1 MVMGKFK
8 KKIWG
13 MLKDYRKIILYI
25 LTFVILYGTLMTGL
39 VTQKYDLKVGD
50 IPKSDIKAHRE
61 IIDEV
66 ATEARK
72 KEAEEKVDKQYSLR
86 TDIQKQS
93 EDKVRGFFNSVEKI
107 ISQEKIEAEQDKEKD
122 KNQIIE
128 EKAKDIP
135 RTDFKITDSQAKILL
150 SLNESELKNLETICV
165 EALTKSYE
173 TPIEDGNPQ
182 DLSDAKKV
190 YTDYIA
196 SSDLSDLQKGIALK
210 FVNVIEPNFFYDKEK
225 TDELIKET
233 LKQVSPVMI
242 KKNQIVVNEGE
253 PVTAHQLDLLKALG
267 LLSDSTSSIY
277 IYIALGFLVA
287 IVMYLQYGYIK
298 KYYPKIY
305 SDFSK
310 IVMISILNVF
320 PVILARLF
328 GIISNYLIPLACMPM
343 LMTLLLNYK
352 ISLVTS
358 MLNVLLIAGAVGF
371 NANIIVLAVLNVV
384 LAGTLLRKM
393 QQRNDILYSSI
404 TVAVLSSI
412 LTFCI
417 GTLTTNNF
425 MEILADST
433 FAAAG
438 AVLSGILTIGLLP
451 FFESTFDIVTNA
463 KLLELSNPNSPLLKK
478 LLMEAPGTY
487 HHSILVAN
495 LAELAAEQVGGNPLL
510 ARIGAYYHDIG
521 KTKRPYFFRENQI
534 GKKNPHDRIKP
545 EVSSRIILS
554 HVKDGVDLAR
564 EYNIPKTIE
573 DFIATHHGETL
584 VKYFYL
590 TVKNNS
596 ENPDEVKEEDFK
608 YPGPKPMSKE
618 QGILMLADSCEAAV
632 RSINEPTEEKIEK
645 MVNNIIDD
653 KLATGQL
660 DNCDLTLRDISKIK
674 KCFLK
679 ALNGIHHERI
689 EYPEDNNKKESK

>member
-1 MVMGKFK
+1 MGKLKEKTFD
-8 KKIWG
+8 IF
-13 MLKDYRKIILYI
+13 KDYKKIILYI
-25 LTFVILYGTLMTGL
+25 ITFIVLYCTLMTGII
-39 VTQKYDLKVGD
+39 TRKYDLKVGD

-61 IIDEV
+61 IIDES

-86 TDIQKQS
+86 TDVQKQS
-93 EDKVRGFFNSVEKI
+93 EEKIKGFFSSVEKVL
-107 ISQEKIEAEQDKEKD
+107 AQDKPE
-122 KNQIIE
+122 E
-128 EKAKDIP
+128 EKAKLIP
-135 RTDFKITDSQAKILL
+135 RAPLKITDAQANKIASMNEQSTKKLE
-150 SLNESELKNLETICV
+150 SVCIDGLNKAY
-165 EALTKSYE
+165 EA
-173 TPIEDGNPQ
+173 PIEDGNEQ
-182 DLSDAKKV
+182 DLKEAKKE
-190 YTDYIA
+190 YTDFIS
-196 SSDLSDLQKGIALK
+196 SSDLSDSEKAIALN
-210 FVNVIEPNFFYDKEK
+210 FVNVVEPNFFYDKEK

-233 LKQVSPVMI
+233 LKQVPPVMI
-242 KKNQIVVNEGE
+242 KKNQIVVSEGE
-253 PVTAHQLDLLKALG
+253 PVTAHQLELLGTLG
-267 LLSDSTSSIY
+267 LLSDSASALY
-277 IYIALGFLVA
+277 IYIALGVLVI
-287 IVMYLQYGYIK
+287 IVMYLQYGYIH
-298 KYYPKIY
+298 KYYPAINKE
-305 SDFSK
+305 FSK

-328 GIISNYLIPLACMPM
+328 GMMSNYIIPLACMPM
-343 LMTLLLNYK
+343 LITLLLNYK
-352 ISLVTS
+352 ISLVFS
-358 MLNVLLIAGAVGF
+358 MLNVILIGGAVGF
-371 NANIIVLAVLNVV
+371 NPNIIILAILNVV
-384 LAGTLLRKM
+384 LGGTLLRKM

-412 LTFCI
+412 LTFSV

-438 AVLSGILTIGLLP
+438 AILSGILTIGVLP

-463 KLLELSNPNSPLLKK
+463 KLLELSNPNNPLLKK

-510 ARIGAYYHDIG
+510 ARIGAYYHDVG
-521 KTKRPYFFRENQI
+521 KTKRPYFFRENQF
-534 GKKNPHDRIKP
+534 GKKNPHDRLKP
-545 EVSSRIILS
+545 EISSKIIIS
-554 HVKDGVDLAR
+554 HVKEGSELAK
-564 EYNIPKTIE
+564 EYNLPKTIH
-573 DFIATHHGETL
+573 DFIVTHHGETL

-618 QGILMLADSCEAAV
+618 QGIVMLADSTEAAV

-689 EYPEDNNKKESK
+689 EYPDDNKKEKK

>member
-1 MVMGKFK
+1 MGKLKEKTFD
-8 KKIWG
+8 IF
-13 MLKDYRKIILYI
+13 KDYKKIILYI
-25 LTFVILYGTLMTGL
+25 ITFIVLYCTLMTGII
-39 VTQKYDLKVGD
+39 TRKYDLKVGD

-61 IIDEV
+61 IIDES

-86 TDIQKQS
+86 TDVQKQS
-93 EDKVRGFFNSVEKI
+93 EEKIKSFFSSVEKVL
-107 ISQEKIEAEQDKEKD
+107 AQDKSE
-122 KNQIIE
+122 E
-128 EKAKDIP
+128 EKAKLIP
-135 RTDFKITDSQAKILL
+135 RAPFKITDEQANKIA
-150 SLNESELKNLETICV
+150 SMNAQSTKNLESVCIYGLNKAY
-165 EALTKSYE
+165 EA
-173 TPIEDGNPQ
+173 PIEDGNEQ
-182 DLSDAKKV
+182 DLKDAKKE
-190 YTDYIA
+190 YTDFIS
-196 SSDLSDLQKGIALK
+196 SSDLSDSEKAIALN
-210 FVNVIEPNFFYDKEK
+210 FVNVVEPNFFYDKEK

-233 LKQVSPVMI
+233 LKQVPPVMI
-242 KKNQIVVNEGE
+242 KKNQIVVSEGE
-253 PVTAHQLDLLKALG
+253 PVTAHQLELLGTLG
-267 LLSDSTSSIY
+267 LLSDSASAIC
-277 IYIALGFLVA
+277 IYIALGVLVI
-287 IVMYLQYGYIK
+287 IVMYLQYGYIH
-298 KYYPKIY
+298 KYYTAINKE
-305 SDFSK
+305 FSK

-328 GIISNYLIPLACMPM
+328 GMMSNYIIPLACMPM
-343 LMTLLLNYK
+343 LITLLLNYK
-352 ISLVTS
+352 ISLVFS
-358 MLNVLLIAGAVGF
+358 MLNVILIGGAVGF
-371 NANIIVLAVLNVV
+371 NPNIIILAILNVV
-384 LAGTLLRKM
+384 LGGTLLRKM

-412 LTFCI
+412 LTFSV

-425 MEILADST
+425 MEILADSI
-433 FAAAG
+433 FAAVG
-438 AVLSGILTIGLLP
+438 AILSGILTIGVLP

-463 KLLELSNPNSPLLKK
+463 KLLELSNPNNPLLKK

-510 ARIGAYYHDIG
+510 ARIGAYYHDVG
-521 KTKRPYFFRENQI
+521 KTKRPYFFRENQF
-534 GKKNPHDRIKP
+534 GKKNPHDRLKP
-545 EVSSRIILS
+545 EVSSKIIIS
-554 HVKDGVDLAR
+554 HVKDGSELAK
-564 EYNIPKTIE
+564 EYNLPKTIH
-573 DFIATHHGETL
+573 DFIVTHHGETL

-618 QGILMLADSCEAAV
+618 QGIVMLADSTEAAV

-653 KLATGQL
+653 KLASGQL

-689 EYPEDNNKKESK
+689 EYPDDNKKEKK

>member
-1 MVMGKFK
+1 MGKLKEKTFD
-8 KKIWG
+8 IF
-13 MLKDYRKIILYI
+13 KDYKKIILYI
-25 LTFVILYGTLMTGL
+25 ITFIVLYCTLMTGII
-39 VTQKYDLKVGD
+39 TRKYDLKVGD

-61 IIDEV
+61 IIDES

-86 TDIQKQS
+86 TDVQKQS
-93 EDKVRGFFNSVEKI
+93 EEKIKGFFSSVEKVL
-107 ISQEKIEAEQDKEKD
+107 AQDKPE
-122 KNQIIE
+122 E
-128 EKAKDIP
+128 EKAKVIP
-135 RTDFKITDSQAKILL
+135 RAPFKITDAQANKIASMNEQSTKKLE
-150 SLNESELKNLETICV
+150 SVCIDGLNKAY
-165 EALTKSYE
+165 EA
-173 TPIEDGNPQ
+173 PIEDGNEQ
-182 DLSDAKKV
+182 DLKEAKKE
-190 YTDYIA
+190 YTDFIS
-196 SSDLSDLQKGIALK
+196 SSDLSDSEKAIVLN
-210 FVNVIEPNFFYDKEK
+210 FVNVVEPNFFYDKEK

-233 LKQVSPVMI
+233 LKQVPPVMI
-242 KKNQIVVNEGE
+242 KKNQIVVSEGE
-253 PVTAHQLDLLKALG
+253 PVTAHQLELLGTLG
-267 LLSDSTSSIY
+267 LLSDSASALY
-277 IYIALGFLVA
+277 IYIALGVLVI
-287 IVMYLQYGYIK
+287 IVMYLQYGYIN
-298 KYYPKIY
+298 KYYPDINKE
-305 SDFSK
+305 FSK

-328 GIISNYLIPLACMPM
+328 GMMSNYIIPLACMPM
-343 LMTLLLNYK
+343 LITLLLNYK
-352 ISLVTS
+352 ISLVFS
-358 MLNVLLIAGAVGF
+358 MLNVILIGGAVGF
-371 NANIIVLAVLNVV
+371 NPNIIILAILNVV
-384 LAGTLLRKM
+384 LGGTLLRKM

-412 LTFCI
+412 LTFSV

-438 AVLSGILTIGLLP
+438 AILSGILTIGVLP

-463 KLLELSNPNSPLLKK
+463 KLLELSNPNNPLLKK

-510 ARIGAYYHDIG
+510 ARIGAYYHDVG
-521 KTKRPYFFRENQI
+521 KTKRPYFFRENQF
-534 GKKNPHDRIKP
+534 GKKNPHDRLKP
-545 EVSSRIILS
+545 EVSSKIIIS
-554 HVKDGVDLAR
+554 HVKDGSELAK
-564 EYNIPKTIE
+564 EYNLPKTIH
-573 DFIATHHGETL
+573 DFIVTHHGETL

-618 QGILMLADSCEAAV
+618 QGIVMLADSTEAAV

-653 KLATGQL
+653 KLASGQL

-689 EYPEDNNKKESK
+689 EYPDDNKKEKK

>member
-1 MVMGKFK
+1 MGKLKEKTFD
-8 KKIWG
+8 IF
-13 MLKDYRKIILYI
+13 KDYKKIILYI
-25 LTFVILYGTLMTGL
+25 ITFIVLYCTLMTGII
-39 VTQKYDLKVGD
+39 TRKYDLKVGD

-61 IIDEV
+61 IIDES

-86 TDIQKQS
+86 TDVQKQS
-93 EDKVRGFFNSVEKI
+93 EEKIKGFFSSVEKVL
-107 ISQEKIEAEQDKEKD
+107 AQDKPE
-122 KNQIIE
+122 E
-128 EKAKDIP
+128 EKAKLIP
-135 RTDFKITDSQAKILL
+135 RVPFKITDAQANKIASMNEQSTKKLE
-150 SLNESELKNLETICV
+150 SVCIDGLNKAY
-165 EALTKSYE
+165 EA
-173 TPIEDGNPQ
+173 PIEDGNEQ
-182 DLSDAKKV
+182 DLKEAKKE
-190 YTDYIA
+190 YTDFIS
-196 SSDLSDLQKGIALK
+196 SSDLSDSEKAIALN
-210 FVNVIEPNFFYDKEK
+210 FVNVVEPNFFYDKEK

-233 LKQVSPVMI
+233 LKQVPPVMI
-242 KKNQIVVNEGE
+242 KKNQIVVSEGE
-253 PVTAHQLDLLKALG
+253 PVTAHQLELLGTLG
-267 LLSDSTSSIY
+267 LLSDSASALY
-277 IYIALGFLVA
+277 IYIALGVLVI
-287 IVMYLQYGYIK
+287 IVMYLQYGYIH
-298 KYYPKIY
+298 KYYPAINKE
-305 SDFSK
+305 FSK

-328 GIISNYLIPLACMPM
+328 GMMSNYIIPLACMPM
-343 LMTLLLNYK
+343 LITLLLNYK
-352 ISLVTS
+352 ISLVFS
-358 MLNVLLIAGAVGF
+358 MLNVILIGGAVGF
-371 NANIIVLAVLNVV
+371 NPNIIILAILNVV
-384 LAGTLLRKM
+384 LGGTLLRKM

-412 LTFCI
+412 LTFSV

-438 AVLSGILTIGLLP
+438 AILSGILTIGVLP

-463 KLLELSNPNSPLLKK
+463 KLLELSNPNNPLLKK

-510 ARIGAYYHDIG
+510 ARIGAYYHDVG
-521 KTKRPYFFRENQI
+521 KTKRPYFFRENQF
-534 GKKNPHDRIKP
+534 GKKNPHDRLKP
-545 EVSSRIILS
+545 EVSSKIIIS
-554 HVKDGVDLAR
+554 HVKDGSELAK
-564 EYNIPKTIE
+564 EYNLPKTIH
-573 DFIATHHGETL
+573 DFIVTHHGETL

-596 ENPDEVKEEDFK
+596 ENPEEVKEEDFK

-618 QGILMLADSCEAAV
+618 QGIVMLADSTEAAV

-653 KLATGQL
+653 KLASGQL

-689 EYPEDNNKKESK
+689 EYPDDNKKEKK

>member
-1 MVMGKFK
+1 MGKLKEKTFD
-8 KKIWG
+8 IF
-13 MLKDYRKIILYI
+13 KDYKKIILYI
-25 LTFVILYGTLMTGL
+25 ITFIVLYCTLMTGII
-39 VTQKYDLKVGD
+39 TRKYDLKVGD

-61 IIDEV
+61 IIDES

-86 TDIQKQS
+86 TDVQKQS
-93 EDKVRGFFNSVEKI
+93 EEKIKGFFSSVEKVL
-107 ISQEKIEAEQDKEKD
+107 AQDKSE
-122 KNQIIE
+122 E
-128 EKAKDIP
+128 EKAKLIP
-135 RTDFKITDSQAKILL
+135 RAPFKITDEQANKIA
-150 SLNESELKNLETICV
+150 SMNAQSTKNLESVCIDGLNKAY
-165 EALTKSYE
+165 EA
-173 TPIEDGNPQ
+173 PIEDGNEQ
-182 DLSDAKKV
+182 DLKEAKKE
-190 YTDYIA
+190 YTDFIS
-196 SSDLSDLQKGIALK
+196 SSDLSDSEKAIALN
-210 FVNVIEPNFFYDKEK
+210 FVNVVEPNFFYDKEK

-233 LKQVSPVMI
+233 LKQVPPVMI
-242 KKNQIVVNEGE
+242 KKNQIVVSEGE
-253 PVTAHQLDLLKALG
+253 PVTAHQLELLGTLG
-267 LLSDSTSSIY
+267 LLSDSASAIC
-277 IYIALGFLVA
+277 IYIALGILVI
-287 IVMYLQYGYIK
+287 IVMYLQYGYIH
-298 KYYPKIY
+298 KYYTAINKE
-305 SDFSK
+305 FSK

-328 GIISNYLIPLACMPM
+328 GMMSNYIIPLACMPM
-343 LMTLLLNYK
+343 LITLLLNYK
-352 ISLVTS
+352 ISLVFS
-358 MLNVLLIAGAVGF
+358 MLNVILIGGAVGF
-371 NANIIVLAVLNVV
+371 NPNIIILAILNVV
-384 LAGTLLRKM
+384 LGGTLLRKM

-412 LTFCI
+412 LTFSV

-438 AVLSGILTIGLLP
+438 AILSGILTIGVLP

-463 KLLELSNPNSPLLKK
+463 KLLELSNPNNPLLKK

-510 ARIGAYYHDIG
+510 ARIGAYYHDVG
-521 KTKRPYFFRENQI
+521 KTKRPYFFRENQF
-534 GKKNPHDRIKP
+534 GKKNPHDRLKP
-545 EVSSRIILS
+545 EASSKIIIS
-554 HVKDGVDLAR
+554 HVKDGSELAK
-564 EYNIPKTIE
+564 EYNLPKTIH
-573 DFIATHHGETL
+573 DFIVTHHGETL

-618 QGILMLADSCEAAV
+618 QGIVMLADSTEAAV

-653 KLATGQL
+653 KLASGQL

-689 EYPEDNNKKESK
+689 EYPDDNKKEKK

>member
-1 MVMGKFK
+1 MGKLKEKTFD
-8 KKIWG
+8 IF
-13 MLKDYRKIILYI
+13 KDYKKIILYI
-25 LTFVILYGTLMTGL
+25 ITFIVLYCTLMTGII
-39 VTQKYDLKVGD
+39 TRKYDLKVGD

-61 IIDEV
+61 IIDES

-86 TDIQKQS
+86 TDVQKQS
-93 EDKVRGFFNSVEKI
+93 EEKIKGFFSSVEKVL
-107 ISQEKIEAEQDKEKD
+107 AQDKPE
-122 KNQIIE
+122 E
-128 EKAKDIP
+128 EKAKLIP
-135 RTDFKITDSQAKILL
+135 RAPFKITDAQANKIASMNEQSTKKLE
-150 SLNESELKNLETICV
+150 SVCIDGLNKAY
-165 EALTKSYE
+165 EA
-173 TPIEDGNPQ
+173 PIEDGNEQ
-182 DLSDAKKV
+182 DLKEAKKE
-190 YTDYIA
+190 YTDFIS
-196 SSDLSDLQKGIALK
+196 SSDLSDSEKAIALN
-210 FVNVIEPNFFYDKEK
+210 FVNVVEPNFFYDKEK
-225 TDELIKET
+225 TDKLIKET
-233 LKQVSPVMI
+233 LKQVPPVMI
-242 KKNQIVVNEGE
+242 KKNQIVVSEGE
-253 PVTAHQLDLLKALG
+253 PVTAHQLELLGTLG
-267 LLSDSTSSIY
+267 LLSDSASALY
-277 IYIALGFLVA
+277 IYIALGVLVI
-287 IVMYLQYGYIK
+287 IVMYLQYGYIH
-298 KYYPKIY
+298 KYYPAINKE
-305 SDFSK
+305 FSK

-328 GIISNYLIPLACMPM
+328 GMMSNYIIPLACMPM
-343 LMTLLLNYK
+343 LITLLLNYK
-352 ISLVTS
+352 ISLVFS
-358 MLNVLLIAGAVGF
+358 MLNVILIGGAVGF
-371 NANIIVLAVLNVV
+371 NPNIIILAILNVV
-384 LAGTLLRKM
+384 LGGTLLRKM

-404 TVAVLSSI
+404 SVAVLSSI
-412 LTFCI
+412 LTFSV

-438 AVLSGILTIGLLP
+438 AILSGILTIGVLP

-463 KLLELSNPNSPLLKK
+463 KLLELSNPNNPLLKK

-510 ARIGAYYHDIG
+510 ARIGAYYHDVG
-521 KTKRPYFFRENQI
+521 KTKRPYFFRENQF
-534 GKKNPHDRIKP
+534 GKKNPHDRLKP
-545 EVSSRIILS
+545 EVSSKIIIS
-554 HVKDGVDLAR
+554 HVKDGSELAK
-564 EYNIPKTIE
+564 EYNLPKTIH
-573 DFIATHHGETL
+573 DFIVTHHGETL

-596 ENPDEVKEEDFK
+596 ENPEEVKEEDFK

-618 QGILMLADSCEAAV
+618 QGIVMLADSTEAAV

-653 KLATGQL
+653 KLASGQL

-689 EYPEDNNKKESK
+689 EYPDDNKKEKK

>member
-1 MVMGKFK
+1 MGKLKEKTFD
-8 KKIWG
+8 IF
-13 MLKDYRKIILYI
+13 KDYKKIILYI
-25 LTFVILYGTLMTGL
+25 ITFIVLYCTLMTGII
-39 VTQKYDLKVGD
+39 TRKYDLKVGD

-61 IIDEV
+61 IIDES

-86 TDIQKQS
+86 TDVQKQS
-93 EDKVRGFFNSVEKI
+93 EEKIKGFFSSVEKVL
-107 ISQEKIEAEQDKEKD
+107 AQDKPE
-122 KNQIIE
+122 E
-128 EKAKDIP
+128 EKAKLIP
-135 RTDFKITDSQAKILL
+135 RAPFKITDAQANKIASMNEQSTKKLE
-150 SLNESELKNLETICV
+150 SVCIDGLNKAY
-165 EALTKSYE
+165 EA
-173 TPIEDGNPQ
+173 PIEDGNEQ
-182 DLSDAKKV
+182 DLKEAKKE
-190 YTDYIA
+190 YTDFIS
-196 SSDLSDLQKGIALK
+196 SSDLSDSEKAIALN
-210 FVNVIEPNFFYDKEK
+210 FVNVVEPNFFYDKEK

-233 LKQVSPVMI
+233 LKQVPPVMI
-242 KKNQIVVNEGE
+242 KKNQIVVSEGE
-253 PVTAHQLDLLKALG
+253 PVTAHQLELLGTLG
-267 LLSDSTSSIY
+267 LLSDSASALY
-277 IYIALGFLVA
+277 IYIALGVLVI
-287 IVMYLQYGYIK
+287 IVMYLQYGYIH
-298 KYYPKIY
+298 KYYPAINKE
-305 SDFSK
+305 FSK

-328 GIISNYLIPLACMPM
+328 GMMSNYIIPLACMPM
-343 LMTLLLNYK
+343 LITLLLNYK
-352 ISLVTS
+352 ISLVFS
-358 MLNVLLIAGAVGF
+358 MLNVILIGGAVGF
-371 NANIIVLAVLNVV
+371 NPNIIILAILNVV
-384 LAGTLLRKM
+384 LGGTLLRKM

-412 LTFCI
+412 LTFSV

-433 FAAAG
+433 FSAAG
-438 AVLSGILTIGLLP
+438 AILSGILTIGVLP

-463 KLLELSNPNSPLLKK
+463 KLLELSNPNNPLLKK

-510 ARIGAYYHDIG
+510 ARIGAYYHDVG
-521 KTKRPYFFRENQI
+521 KTKRPYFFRENQF
-534 GKKNPHDRIKP
+534 GKKNPHDRLKP
-545 EVSSRIILS
+545 EVSSKIIIS
-554 HVKDGVDLAR
+554 HVKDGSELAK
-564 EYNIPKTIE
+564 EYNLPKTIH
-573 DFIATHHGETL
+573 DFIVTHHGETL

-596 ENPDEVKEEDFK
+596 ENSDEVKEEDFK

-618 QGILMLADSCEAAV
+618 QGIVMLADSTEAAV

-653 KLATGQL
+653 KLASGQL

-689 EYPEDNNKKESK
+689 EYPDDNKKEKK

>member
-1 MVMGKFK
+1 MGKLKEKTFD
-8 KKIWG
+8 IF
-13 MLKDYRKIILYI
+13 KDYKKIILYI
-25 LTFVILYGTLMTGL
+25 ITFIVLYCTLMTGII
-39 VTQKYDLKVGD
+39 TRKYDLKVGD

-61 IIDEV
+61 IIDES

-86 TDIQKQS
+86 TDVQKQS
-93 EDKVRGFFNSVEKI
+93 EEKIKGFFSSVEKVLV
-107 ISQEKIEAEQDKEKD
+107 QDKPE
-122 KNQIIE
+122 E
-128 EKAKDIP
+128 EKAKLIP
-135 RTDFKITDSQAKILL
+135 RAPFKITDAQANKIASMNEQSTKKLE
-150 SLNESELKNLETICV
+150 SVCIDGLNKAY
-165 EALTKSYE
+165 EA
-173 TPIEDGNPQ
+173 PIEDGNEQ
-182 DLSDAKKV
+182 DLKEAKKE
-190 YTDYIA
+190 YTDFIS
-196 SSDLSDLQKGIALK
+196 SSDLSDSEKAIALN
-210 FVNVIEPNFFYDKEK
+210 FVNVVEPNFFYDKEK

-233 LKQVSPVMI
+233 LKQVPPVMI
-242 KKNQIVVNEGE
+242 KKNQIVVSEGE
-253 PVTAHQLDLLKALG
+253 PVTAHQLELLGTLG
-267 LLSDSTSSIY
+267 LLSDSASALY
-277 IYIALGFLVA
+277 IYIALGVLVI
-287 IVMYLQYGYIK
+287 IVMYLQYGYIH
-298 KYYPKIY
+298 KYYPAINKE
-305 SDFSK
+305 FSK

-328 GIISNYLIPLACMPM
+328 GMMSNYIIPLACMPM
-343 LMTLLLNYK
+343 LITLLLNYK
-352 ISLVTS
+352 ISLVFS
-358 MLNVLLIAGAVGF
+358 MLNVILIGGAVGF
-371 NANIIVLAVLNVV
+371 NPNIIILAILNVV
-384 LAGTLLRKM
+384 LGGTLLRKM

-412 LTFCI
+412 LTFSV

-438 AVLSGILTIGLLP
+438 AILSGILTIGVLP

-463 KLLELSNPNSPLLKK
+463 KLLELSNPNNPLLKK

-510 ARIGAYYHDIG
+510 ARIGAYYHDVG
-521 KTKRPYFFRENQI
+521 KTKRPYFFRENQF
-534 GKKNPHDRIKP
+534 GKKNPHDRLKP
-545 EVSSRIILS
+545 EVSSKIIIS
-554 HVKDGVDLAR
+554 HVKDGSELAK
-564 EYNIPKTIE
+564 EYNLPKTIH
-573 DFIATHHGETL
+573 DFIVTHHGETL

-596 ENPDEVKEEDFK
+596 ENPEEVKEEDFK

-618 QGILMLADSCEAAV
+618 QGIVMLADSTEAAV

-653 KLATGQL
+653 KLASGQL

-689 EYPEDNNKKESK
+689 EYPDDNKKEKK

>member
-1 MVMGKFK
+1 MGKLKEKTFD
-8 KKIWG
+8 IF
-13 MLKDYRKIILYI
+13 KDYKKIILYI
-25 LTFVILYGTLMTGL
+25 ITFIVLYCTLMTGII
-39 VTQKYDLKVGD
+39 TRKYDLKVGD

-61 IIDEV
+61 IIDES

-86 TDIQKQS
+86 TDVQKQS
-93 EDKVRGFFNSVEKI
+93 EEKIKGFFSSVEKVL
-107 ISQEKIEAEQDKEKD
+107 AQDKSE
-122 KNQIIE
+122 E
-128 EKAKDIP
+128 EKAKLIP
-135 RTDFKITDSQAKILL
+135 RAPFKITDEQANKIA
-150 SLNESELKNLETICV
+150 SMNAQSTKNLESVCIDGLNKAY
-165 EALTKSYE
+165 EA
-173 TPIEDGNPQ
+173 PIEDGNNQ
-182 DLSDAKKV
+182 DLKDAKKE
-190 YTDYIA
+190 YTDFIS
-196 SSDLSDLQKGIALK
+196 SSDLSDSEKAIALN
-210 FVNVIEPNFFYDKEK
+210 FVNVVEPNFFYDKEK

-233 LKQVSPVMI
+233 LKQVPPVMI
-242 KKNQIVVNEGE
+242 KKNQIVVSEGE
-253 PVTAHQLDLLKALG
+253 PVTAHQLELLGTLG
-267 LLSDSTSSIY
+267 LLSDSASGIY
-277 IYIALGFLVA
+277 IYIALGILVI
-287 IVMYLQYGYIK
+287 IVMYLQYGYIH
-298 KYYPKIY
+298 KYYPNINKE
-305 SDFSK
+305 FSK

-328 GIISNYLIPLACMPM
+328 GMMSNYIIPLACMPM
-343 LMTLLLNYK
+343 LITLLLNYK
-352 ISLVTS
+352 ISLVFS
-358 MLNVLLIAGAVGF
+358 MLNVILIGGAVGF
-371 NANIIVLAVLNVV
+371 NPNIIILAILNVV
-384 LAGTLLRKM
+384 LGGTLLRKM

-412 LTFCI
+412 LTFSV

-438 AVLSGILTIGLLP
+438 AILSGILTIGVLP

-463 KLLELSNPNSPLLKK
+463 KLLELSNPNNPLLKK

-510 ARIGAYYHDIG
+510 ARIGAYYHDVG
-521 KTKRPYFFRENQI
+521 KTKRPYFFRENQF
-534 GKKNPHDRIKP
+534 GKKNPHDRLKP
-545 EVSSRIILS
+545 EASSKIIIS
-554 HVKDGVDLAR
+554 HVKDGSELAK
-564 EYNIPKTIE
+564 EYNLPKTIH
-573 DFIATHHGETL
+573 DFIVTHHGETL

-618 QGILMLADSCEAAV
+618 QGIVMLADSTEAAV

-653 KLATGQL
+653 KLASGQL

-689 EYPEDNNKKESK
+689 EYPDDNKKEKK

>member
-1 MVMGKFK
+1 MGKLKEKTFD
-8 KKIWG
+8 IF
-13 MLKDYRKIILYI
+13 KDYKKIILYI
-25 LTFVILYGTLMTGL
+25 ITFIVLYCTLMTGII
-39 VTQKYDLKVGD
+39 TRKYDLKVGD

-61 IIDEV
+61 IIDES

-86 TDIQKQS
+86 TDVQKQS
-93 EDKVRGFFNSVEKI
+93 EEKIKGFFSSVEKVL
-107 ISQEKIEAEQDKEKD
+107 AQDKPE
-122 KNQIIE
+122 E
-128 EKAKDIP
+128 EKAKLIP
-135 RTDFKITDSQAKILL
+135 RAPFKITDAQANKIASMNEQSTKKLE
-150 SLNESELKNLETICV
+150 SVCIDGLNKAY
-165 EALTKSYE
+165 EA
-173 TPIEDGNPQ
+173 PIEDGNEQ
-182 DLSDAKKV
+182 DLKEAKKE
-190 YTDYIA
+190 YTDFIS
-196 SSDLSDLQKGIALK
+196 SSDLSDSEKAIALN
-210 FVNVIEPNFFYDKEK
+210 FVNVVEPNFFYDKEK

-233 LKQVSPVMI
+233 LKQVPPVMI
-242 KKNQIVVNEGE
+242 KKNQIVVSEGE
-253 PVTAHQLDLLKALG
+253 PVTAHQLELLGTLG
-267 LLSDSTSSIY
+267 LLSDSASALY
-277 IYIALGFLVA
+277 IYIALGVLVI
-287 IVMYLQYGYIK
+287 IVMYLQYGYIH
-298 KYYPKIY
+298 KYYPAINKE
-305 SDFSK
+305 FSK

-328 GIISNYLIPLACMPM
+328 GMMSNYIIPLACMPM
-343 LMTLLLNYK
+343 LITLLLNYK
-352 ISLVTS
+352 ISLVFS
-358 MLNVLLIAGAVGF
+358 MLNVILIGGAVGF
-371 NANIIVLAVLNVV
+371 NPNIIILAILNVV
-384 LAGTLLRKM
+384 LGGTLLRKM

-412 LTFCI
+412 LTFSV

-438 AVLSGILTIGLLP
+438 AILSGILTIGVLP

-463 KLLELSNPNSPLLKK
+463 KLLELSNPNNPLLKK
-478 LLMEAPGTY
+478 LLMETPGTY

-510 ARIGAYYHDIG
+510 ARIGAYYHDVG
-521 KTKRPYFFRENQI
+521 KTKRPYFFRENQF
-534 GKKNPHDRIKP
+534 GKKNPHDRLKP
-545 EVSSRIILS
+545 EVSSKIIIS
-554 HVKDGVDLAR
+554 HVKDGSELAK
-564 EYNIPKTIE
+564 EYNLPKTIH
-573 DFIATHHGETL
+573 DFIVTHHGETL

-618 QGILMLADSCEAAV
+618 QGIVMLADSTEAAV

-653 KLATGQL
+653 KLASGQL

-689 EYPEDNNKKESK
+689 EYPDDNKKEKK

>member
-1 MVMGKFK
+1 MGKLKEKTFNVF
-8 KKIWG
+8 
-13 MLKDYRKIILYI
+13 KDYKKIILYI
-25 LTFVILYGTLMTGL
+25 ITFIVLYCTLMTGII
-39 VTQKYDLKVGD
+39 TRKYDLKVGD

-61 IIDEV
+61 IIDES

-86 TDIQKQS
+86 TDVQKQS
-93 EDKVRGFFNSVEKI
+93 EEKIKGFFSSVEKVL
-107 ISQEKIEAEQDKEKD
+107 AQDKPE
-122 KNQIIE
+122 E
-128 EKAKDIP
+128 EKAKLIP
-135 RTDFKITDSQAKILL
+135 RVPFKITDAQANKIASMNEQDIKKLE
-150 SLNESELKNLETICV
+150 SLCI
-165 EALTKSYE
+165 EALNKAYE
-173 TPIEDGNPQ
+173 APIEDGNNQ
-182 DLSDAKKV
+182 DLKDAKKE
-190 YTDYIA
+190 YTDFIS
-196 SSDLSDLQKGIALK
+196 SSDLSDSEKAIALN
-210 FVNVIEPNFFYDKEK
+210 FVNVVEPNFFYDKEK

-233 LKQVSPVMI
+233 LKQVPPVMI
-242 KKNQIVVNEGE
+242 KKNQIVVSEGE
-253 PVTAHQLDLLKALG
+253 PVTAHQLELLGTLG
-267 LLSDSTSSIY
+267 LLSDSASGIY
-277 IYIALGFLVA
+277 IYIALGILVI
-287 IVMYLQYGYIK
+287 IVMYLQYGYIH
-298 KYYPKIY
+298 KYYPNINKE
-305 SDFSK
+305 FSK

-328 GIISNYLIPLACMPM
+328 GMMSNYIIPLACMPM
-343 LMTLLLNYK
+343 LITLLLNYK
-352 ISLVTS
+352 ISLVFS
-358 MLNVLLIAGAVGF
+358 MLNVILIGGAVGF
-371 NANIIVLAVLNVV
+371 NPNIIILAILNVV
-384 LAGTLLRKM
+384 LGGTLLRKM

-412 LTFCI
+412 LTFSV

-438 AVLSGILTIGLLP
+438 AVLSGILTIGVLP

-463 KLLELSNPNSPLLKK
+463 KLLELSNPNNPLLKK

-510 ARIGAYYHDIG
+510 ARIGAYYHDVG
-521 KTKRPYFFRENQI
+521 KTKRPYFFRENQF
-534 GKKNPHDRIKP
+534 GKKNPHDRLKP
-545 EVSSRIILS
+545 EVSIKIIIS
-554 HVKDGVDLAR
+554 HVKDGSELAK
-564 EYNIPKTIE
+564 EYNLPKTIH
-573 DFIATHHGETL
+573 DFIVTHHGETL

-618 QGILMLADSCEAAV
+618 QGIVMLADSTEAAV

-689 EYPEDNNKKESK
+689 EYPDDNKKEKK

>member
-1 MVMGKFK
+1 MGKLK
-8 KKIWG
+8 EKIFDIF
-13 MLKDYRKIILYI
+13 KDYKKIILYI
-25 LTFVILYGTLMTGL
+25 ITFIVLYCTLMTGII
-39 VTQKYDLKVGD
+39 TRKYDLKVGD

-61 IIDEV
+61 IIDES

-86 TDIQKQS
+86 TDVQKQS
-93 EDKVRGFFNSVEKI
+93 EEKIKGFFSSVEKVL
-107 ISQEKIEAEQDKEKD
+107 AQDKSE
-122 KNQIIE
+122 E
-128 EKAKDIP
+128 EKAKLIP
-135 RTDFKITDSQAKILL
+135 RAPFKITDEQANKIA
-150 SLNESELKNLETICV
+150 SMNAQSTKNLESVCIDGLNKAY
-165 EALTKSYE
+165 EA
-173 TPIEDGNPQ
+173 PIEDGNEQ
-182 DLSDAKKV
+182 DLKDAKKE
-190 YTDYIA
+190 YTDFIS
-196 SSDLSDLQKGIALK
+196 SSDLSDSEKAIALN
-210 FVNVIEPNFFYDKEK
+210 FVNVVEPNFFYDKEK

-233 LKQVSPVMI
+233 LKQVPPVMI
-242 KKNQIVVNEGE
+242 KKNQIVVSEGE
-253 PVTAHQLDLLKALG
+253 PVTAHQLELLGTLG
-267 LLSDSTSSIY
+267 LLSDSASGIC
-277 IYIALGFLVA
+277 IYIALGVLVI
-287 IVMYLQYGYIK
+287 IVMYLQYGYIH
-298 KYYPKIY
+298 KYYTAINKE
-305 SDFSK
+305 FSK

-328 GIISNYLIPLACMPM
+328 GMMSNYIIPLACMPM
-343 LMTLLLNYK
+343 LITLLLNYK
-352 ISLVTS
+352 ISLVFS
-358 MLNVLLIAGAVGF
+358 MLNVILIGGAVGF
-371 NANIIVLAVLNVV
+371 NPNIIILAILNVV
-384 LAGTLLRKM
+384 LGGTLLRKM

-412 LTFCI
+412 LTFSV

-438 AVLSGILTIGLLP
+438 AILSGILTIGVLP

-463 KLLELSNPNSPLLKK
+463 KLLELSNPNNPLLKK

-510 ARIGAYYHDIG
+510 ARIGAYYHDVG
-521 KTKRPYFFRENQI
+521 KTKRPYFFRENQF
-534 GKKNPHDRIKP
+534 GKKNPHDRLKP
-545 EVSSRIILS
+545 EVSSKIIIS
-554 HVKDGVDLAR
+554 HVKDGSELAK
-564 EYNIPKTIE
+564 EYNLPKTIH
-573 DFIATHHGETL
+573 DFIVTHHGETL

-618 QGILMLADSCEAAV
+618 QGIVMLADSTEAAV

-653 KLATGQL
+653 KLASGQL

-689 EYPEDNNKKESK
+689 EYPDDNKKEKK

>member
-1 MVMGKFK
+1 MGKLKEKTFD
-8 KKIWG
+8 IF
-13 MLKDYRKIILYI
+13 KDYKKIILYI
-25 LTFVILYGTLMTGL
+25 ITFIVLYCTLMTGII
-39 VTQKYDLKVGD
+39 TRKYDLKVGD

-61 IIDEV
+61 IIDES

-86 TDIQKQS
+86 TDVQKQS
-93 EDKVRGFFNSVEKI
+93 EEKIKGFFSSVEKVL
-107 ISQEKIEAEQDKEKD
+107 AQDKPE
-122 KNQIIE
+122 E
-128 EKAKDIP
+128 EKAKLIP
-135 RTDFKITDSQAKILL
+135 RVPFKITDAQANKIASMNEQSTKKLE
-150 SLNESELKNLETICV
+150 SVCIDGLNKAY
-165 EALTKSYE
+165 EA
-173 TPIEDGNPQ
+173 PIEDGNEQ
-182 DLSDAKKV
+182 DLKEAKKE
-190 YTDYIA
+190 YTDFIS
-196 SSDLSDLQKGIALK
+196 SSDLSDSEKAIALN
-210 FVNVIEPNFFYDKEK
+210 FVNVVEPNFFYDKEK

-233 LKQVSPVMI
+233 LKQVPPVMI
-242 KKNQIVVNEGE
+242 KKNQIVVSEGE
-253 PVTAHQLDLLKALG
+253 PVTAHQLELLGTLG
-267 LLSDSTSSIY
+267 LLSDSASALY
-277 IYIALGFLVA
+277 IYIALGVLVI
-287 IVMYLQYGYIK
+287 IVMYLQYGYIH
-298 KYYPKIY
+298 KYYPAINKE
-305 SDFSK
+305 FSK

-328 GIISNYLIPLACMPM
+328 GMMSNYIIPLACMPM
-343 LMTLLLNYK
+343 LITLLLNYK
-352 ISLVTS
+352 ISLVFS
-358 MLNVLLIAGAVGF
+358 MLNVILIGGAVGF
-371 NANIIVLAVLNVV
+371 NPNIIILAILNVV
-384 LAGTLLRKM
+384 LGGTLLRKM

-412 LTFCI
+412 LTFSV

-438 AVLSGILTIGLLP
+438 AILSGILTIGVLP

-463 KLLELSNPNSPLLKK
+463 KLLELSNPNNPLLKK

-510 ARIGAYYHDIG
+510 ARIGAYYHDVG
-521 KTKRPYFFRENQI
+521 KTKRPYFFRENQF
-534 GKKNPHDRIKP
+534 GKKNPHDRLKP
-545 EVSSRIILS
+545 EVSSKIIIS
-554 HVKDGVDLAR
+554 HVKDGSELAK
-564 EYNIPKTIE
+564 EYNLPKTIH
-573 DFIATHHGETL
+573 DFIVTHHGETL

-618 QGILMLADSCEAAV
+618 QGIVMLADSTEAAV

-689 EYPEDNNKKESK
+689 EYPDDNKKEKK

>member
-1 MVMGKFK
+1 MGKLK
-8 KKIWG
+8 EKIFDIF
-13 MLKDYRKIILYI
+13 KDYKKIILYI
-25 LTFVILYGTLMTGL
+25 ITFIVLYCTLMTGII
-39 VTQKYDLKVGD
+39 TRKYDLKVGD

-61 IIDEV
+61 IIDES

-86 TDIQKQS
+86 TDVQKQS
-93 EDKVRGFFNSVEKI
+93 EEKIKGFFSSVEKVL
-107 ISQEKIEAEQDKEKD
+107 AQDKSE
-122 KNQIIE
+122 E
-128 EKAKDIP
+128 EKAKLIP
-135 RTDFKITDSQAKILL
+135 RAPFKITDEQANKIA
-150 SLNESELKNLETICV
+150 SMNAQSTKNLESVCIDGLNKAY
-165 EALTKSYE
+165 EA
-173 TPIEDGNPQ
+173 PIEDGNEQ
-182 DLSDAKKV
+182 DLKDAKKE
-190 YTDYIA
+190 YTDFIS
-196 SSDLSDLQKGIALK
+196 SSDLSDSDKAIALN
-210 FVNVIEPNFFYDKEK
+210 FVNVVEPNFFYDKEK

-233 LKQVSPVMI
+233 LKQVPPVMI
-242 KKNQIVVNEGE
+242 KKNQIVVSEGE
-253 PVTAHQLDLLKALG
+253 PVTAHQLELLGTLG
-267 LLSDSTSSIY
+267 LLSDSASAIC
-277 IYIALGFLVA
+277 IYIALGVLVI
-287 IVMYLQYGYIK
+287 IVMYLQYGYIH
-298 KYYPKIY
+298 KYYTAINKE
-305 SDFSK
+305 FSK

-328 GIISNYLIPLACMPM
+328 GMMSNYIIPLACMPM
-343 LMTLLLNYK
+343 LITLLLNYK
-352 ISLVTS
+352 ISLVFS
-358 MLNVLLIAGAVGF
+358 MLNVILIGGAVGF
-371 NANIIVLAVLNVV
+371 NPNIIILAILNVV
-384 LAGTLLRKM
+384 LGGTLLRKM

-412 LTFCI
+412 LTFSV

-438 AVLSGILTIGLLP
+438 AILSGILTIGVLP

-463 KLLELSNPNSPLLKK
+463 KLLELSNPNNPLLKK

-510 ARIGAYYHDIG
+510 ARIGAYYHDVG
-521 KTKRPYFFRENQI
+521 KTKRPYFFRENQF
-534 GKKNPHDRIKP
+534 GKKNPHDRLKP
-545 EVSSRIILS
+545 EVSSKIIIS
-554 HVKDGVDLAR
+554 HVKDGSELAK
-564 EYNIPKTIE
+564 EYNLPKTIH
-573 DFIATHHGETL
+573 DFIVTHHGETL

-618 QGILMLADSCEAAV
+618 QGIVMLADSTEAAV

-653 KLATGQL
+653 KLASGQL

-689 EYPEDNNKKESK
+689 EYPDDNKKEKK

>member
-1 MVMGKFK
+1 MGKLKEKTFD
-8 KKIWG
+8 IF
-13 MLKDYRKIILYI
+13 KDYKKIILYI
-25 LTFVILYGTLMTGL
+25 ITFIVLYCTLMTGII
-39 VTQKYDLKVGD
+39 TRKYDLKVGD

-61 IIDEV
+61 IIDES

-86 TDIQKQS
+86 TDVQKQS
-93 EDKVRGFFNSVEKI
+93 EEKIKGFFSSVEKVL
-107 ISQEKIEAEQDKEKD
+107 AQDKPE
-122 KNQIIE
+122 E
-128 EKAKDIP
+128 EKAKLIP
-135 RTDFKITDSQAKILL
+135 RVPFKITDAQANKIASMNEQDIKKLE
-150 SLNESELKNLETICV
+150 SLCIDALNKAY
-165 EALTKSYE
+165 EA
-173 TPIEDGNPQ
+173 PIEDGNNQ
-182 DLSDAKKV
+182 DLKDAKKE
-190 YTDYIA
+190 YTDFIS
-196 SSDLSDLQKGIALK
+196 SSDLSDSEKAIALN
-210 FVNVIEPNFFYDKEK
+210 FVNVVEPNFFYDKEK

-233 LKQVSPVMI
+233 LKQVPPVMI
-242 KKNQIVVNEGE
+242 KKNQIVVSEGE
-253 PVTAHQLDLLKALG
+253 PVTAHQLELLGTLG
-267 LLSDSTSSIY
+267 LLSDSASGIY
-277 IYIALGFLVA
+277 IYIALGILVI
-287 IVMYLQYGYIK
+287 IVMYLQYGYIH
-298 KYYPKIY
+298 KYYPNINKE
-305 SDFSK
+305 FSK

-328 GIISNYLIPLACMPM
+328 GMMSNYIIPLACMPM
-343 LMTLLLNYK
+343 LITLLLNYK
-352 ISLVTS
+352 ISLVFS
-358 MLNVLLIAGAVGF
+358 MLNVILIGGAVGF
-371 NANIIVLAVLNVV
+371 NPNIIILAILNVV
-384 LAGTLLRKM
+384 LGGTLLRKM

-412 LTFCI
+412 LTFSV

-433 FAAAG
+433 FAATG
-438 AVLSGILTIGLLP
+438 AILSGILTIGVLP

-463 KLLELSNPNSPLLKK
+463 KLLELSNPNNPLLKK

-510 ARIGAYYHDIG
+510 ARIGAYYHDVG
-521 KTKRPYFFRENQI
+521 KTKRPYFFRENQF
-534 GKKNPHDRIKP
+534 GKKNPHDRLKP
-545 EVSSRIILS
+545 EVSSKIIIS
-554 HVKDGVDLAR
+554 HVKDGSELAK
-564 EYNIPKTIE
+564 EYNLPKTIH
-573 DFIATHHGETL
+573 DFIVTHHGETL

-618 QGILMLADSCEAAV
+618 QGIVMLADSTEAAV

-653 KLATGQL
+653 KLASGQL

-689 EYPEDNNKKESK
+689 EYPDDNKKEKK

>member
-1 MVMGKFK
+1 MGKLKEKTFD
-8 KKIWG
+8 IF
-13 MLKDYRKIILYI
+13 KDYKKIILYI
-25 LTFVILYGTLMTGL
+25 ITFIVLYCTLMTGII
-39 VTQKYDLKVGD
+39 TRKYDLKVGD

-61 IIDEV
+61 IIDES

-86 TDIQKQS
+86 TDVQKQS
-93 EDKVRGFFNSVEKI
+93 EEKIKGFFSSVEKVL
-107 ISQEKIEAEQDKEKD
+107 AQDKPE
-122 KNQIIE
+122 E
-128 EKAKDIP
+128 EKAKLIP
-135 RTDFKITDSQAKILL
+135 RAPFKITDAQANKIASMNEQSTKKLE
-150 SLNESELKNLETICV
+150 SVCIDGLNKAY
-165 EALTKSYE
+165 EA
-173 TPIEDGNPQ
+173 PIEDGNEQ
-182 DLSDAKKV
+182 DLKEAKKE
-190 YTDYIA
+190 YTDFIS
-196 SSDLSDLQKGIALK
+196 SSDLSDSEKAIALN
-210 FVNVIEPNFFYDKEK
+210 FVNVVEPNFFYDKEK

-233 LKQVSPVMI
+233 LKQVPPVMI
-242 KKNQIVVNEGE
+242 KKNQIVVSEGE
-253 PVTAHQLDLLKALG
+253 PVTAHQLELLGTLG
-267 LLSDSTSSIY
+267 LLSDSASALY
-277 IYIALGFLVA
+277 IYIALGVLVI
-287 IVMYLQYGYIK
+287 IVMYLQYGYIH
-298 KYYPKIY
+298 KYYTAINKE
-305 SDFSK
+305 FSK

-328 GIISNYLIPLACMPM
+328 GMMSNYIIPLACMPM
-343 LMTLLLNYK
+343 LITLLLNYK
-352 ISLVTS
+352 ISLVFS
-358 MLNVLLIAGAVGF
+358 MLNVILIGGAVGF
-371 NANIIVLAVLNVV
+371 NPNIIILAILNVV
-384 LAGTLLRKM
+384 LGGTLLRKM

-412 LTFCI
+412 LTFSV

-438 AVLSGILTIGLLP
+438 AILSGILTIGVLP

-463 KLLELSNPNSPLLKK
+463 KLLELSNPNNPLLKK

-510 ARIGAYYHDIG
+510 ARIGAYYHDVG
-521 KTKRPYFFRENQI
+521 KTKRPYFFRENQF
-534 GKKNPHDRIKP
+534 GKKNPHDRLKP
-545 EVSSRIILS
+545 EVSSKIIIS
-554 HVKDGVDLAR
+554 HVKDGSELAK
-564 EYNIPKTIE
+564 EYNLPKTIH
-573 DFIATHHGETL
+573 DFIVTHHGETL

-618 QGILMLADSCEAAV
+618 QGIVMLADSTEAAV

-689 EYPEDNNKKESK
+689 EYPDDNKKEKK

>member
-1 MVMGKFK
+1 MGKLKEKTFD
-8 KKIWG
+8 IF
-13 MLKDYRKIILYI
+13 KDYKKIILYI
-25 LTFVILYGTLMTGL
+25 ITFIVLYCTLMTGII
-39 VTQKYDLKVGD
+39 TRKYDLKVGD

-61 IIDEV
+61 IIDES

-86 TDIQKQS
+86 TDVQKQS
-93 EDKVRGFFNSVEKI
+93 EEKIKGFFSSVEKVL
-107 ISQEKIEAEQDKEKD
+107 AQDKSE
-122 KNQIIE
+122 E
-128 EKAKDIP
+128 EKAKLIP
-135 RTDFKITDSQAKILL
+135 RAPFKITDEQANKIA
-150 SLNESELKNLETICV
+150 SMNAQSTKNLESVCIDGLNKAY
-165 EALTKSYE
+165 EA
-173 TPIEDGNPQ
+173 PIEEGNEQ
-182 DLSDAKKV
+182 DLKDAKKE
-190 YTDYIA
+190 YTDFIS
-196 SSDLSDLQKGIALK
+196 SSDLSDSEKAIALN
-210 FVNVIEPNFFYDKEK
+210 FVNVVEPNFFYDKEK

-233 LKQVSPVMI
+233 LKQVPPVMI
-242 KKNQIVVNEGE
+242 KKNQIVVSEGE
-253 PVTAHQLDLLKALG
+253 PVTAHQLELLGTLG
-267 LLSDSTSSIY
+267 LLSDSASAIC
-277 IYIALGFLVA
+277 IYIALGVLVI
-287 IVMYLQYGYIK
+287 IVMYLQYGYIH
-298 KYYPKIY
+298 KYYTAINKE
-305 SDFSK
+305 FSK

-328 GIISNYLIPLACMPM
+328 GMMSNYIIPLACMPM
-343 LMTLLLNYK
+343 LITLLLNYK
-352 ISLVTS
+352 ISLVFS
-358 MLNVLLIAGAVGF
+358 MLNVILIGGAVGF
-371 NANIIVLAVLNVV
+371 NPNIIILAILNVV
-384 LAGTLLRKM
+384 LGGTLLRKM

-412 LTFCI
+412 LTFSV

-438 AVLSGILTIGLLP
+438 AILSGILTIGVLP

-463 KLLELSNPNSPLLKK
+463 KLLELSNPNNPLLKK

-495 LAELAAEQVGGNPLL
+495 LAELAAEKVGGNPLL
-510 ARIGAYYHDIG
+510 ARIGAYYHDVG
-521 KTKRPYFFRENQI
+521 KTKRPYFFRENQF
-534 GKKNPHDRIKP
+534 GKKNPHDRLKP
-545 EVSSRIILS
+545 EVSSKIIIS
-554 HVKDGVDLAR
+554 HVKDGSELAK
-564 EYNIPKTIE
+564 EYNLPKTIH
-573 DFIATHHGETL
+573 DFIVTHHGETL

-596 ENPDEVKEEDFK
+596 ENPEEVKEEDFK

-618 QGILMLADSCEAAV
+618 QGIVMLADSTEAAV

-653 KLATGQL
+653 KLASGQL

-689 EYPEDNNKKESK
+689 EYPDDNKKEKK

>member
-1 MVMGKFK
+1 MGKLK
-8 KKIWG
+8 EKIFSIF
-13 MLKDYRKIILYI
+13 KDYKKIILYI
-25 LTFVILYGTLMTGL
+25 ITFIVLYCTLMTGII
-39 VTQKYDLKVGD
+39 TRKYDLKVGD

-61 IIDEV
+61 IIDES

-86 TDIQKQS
+86 TDVQKQS
-93 EDKVRGFFNSVEKI
+93 EEKIKDYFATVEKVL
-107 ISQEKIEAEQDKEKD
+107 AQDKPE
-122 KNQIIE
+122 E
-128 EKAKDIP
+128 EKTKLIP
-135 RTDFKITDSQAKILL
+135 RVPFKITDVQANKIA
-150 SLNESELKNLETICV
+150 SMNEQSIKKLESVCI
-165 EALTKSYE
+165 EALNKAYE
-173 TPIEDGNPQ
+173 APIEDGNDQ
-182 DLSDAKKV
+182 DLKDAKKE
-190 YTDYIA
+190 YTDFI
-196 SSDLSDLQKGIALK
+196 SSSGLSDSEKDIALN
-210 FVNVIEPNFFYDKEK
+210 FVSVVEPNFFYDKEK
-225 TDELIKET
+225 TNELIKET
-233 LKQVSPVMI
+233 LKQVPPVMI
-242 KKNQIVVNEGE
+242 KKNQIVVSEGE
-253 PVTAHQLDLLKALG
+253 PVTAHQLELLGTLG
-267 LLSDSTSSIY
+267 LLSDSASGIY
-277 IYIALGFLVA
+277 IYIALGVLVM
-287 IVMYLQYGYIK
+287 IVMYLQYGYIH
-298 KYYPKIY
+298 KYYPNINKE
-305 SDFSK
+305 FSK

-328 GIISNYLIPLACMPM
+328 CVMSNYIIPLACMPM
-343 LMTLLLNYK
+343 LITLLLNYK
-352 ISLVTS
+352 ISLVFS
-358 MLNVLLIAGAVGF
+358 MLNVILIGGAVGF
-371 NANIIVLAVLNVV
+371 NPNIIVLAILNVV
-384 LAGTLLRKM
+384 LGGTLLRKM

-412 LTFCI
+412 LTFSV

-438 AVLSGILTIGLLP
+438 AVLSGILTIGVLP

-463 KLLELSNPNSPLLKK
+463 KLLELSNPNNPLLKK

-510 ARIGAYYHDIG
+510 ARIGAYYHDVG
-521 KTKRPYFFRENQI
+521 KTKRPYFFRENQF
-534 GKKNPHDRIKP
+534 GKKNPHDRLKP
-545 EVSSRIILS
+545 EVSSKIIIS
-554 HVKDGVDLAR
+554 HVKDGSELAK
-564 EYNIPKTIE
+564 EYNLPKTIH
-573 DFIATHHGETL
+573 DFIVTHHGDTL

-618 QGILMLADSCEAAV
+618 QGIVMLADSTEAAV

-689 EYPEDNNKKESK
+689 EYPDDNKKEKKIK

>member
-1 MVMGKFK
+1 MGKLKEKTFD
-8 KKIWG
+8 IF
-13 MLKDYRKIILYI
+13 KDYKKIILYI
-25 LTFVILYGTLMTGL
+25 ITFIVLYCTLMTGII
-39 VTQKYDLKVGD
+39 TRKYDLKVGD

-61 IIDEV
+61 IIDES

-86 TDIQKQS
+86 TDVQKQS
-93 EDKVRGFFNSVEKI
+93 EEKIKGFFSSVEKVL
-107 ISQEKIEAEQDKEKD
+107 AQDKPE
-122 KNQIIE
+122 E
-128 EKAKDIP
+128 EKAKLIP
-135 RTDFKITDSQAKILL
+135 RAPFKITDAQANKIASMNEQSTKKLE
-150 SLNESELKNLETICV
+150 SVCIDGLNKAY
-165 EALTKSYE
+165 EA
-173 TPIEDGNPQ
+173 PIEDGNEQ
-182 DLSDAKKV
+182 DLKEAKKE
-190 YTDYIA
+190 YTDFIS
-196 SSDLSDLQKGIALK
+196 SSDLSDSEKAIALN
-210 FVNVIEPNFFYDKEK
+210 FVNVVEPNFFYDKEK

-233 LKQVSPVMI
+233 LKQVPPVMI
-242 KKNQIVVNEGE
+242 KKNQIVVSEGE
-253 PVTAHQLDLLKALG
+253 PVTAHQLELLGTLG
-267 LLSDSTSSIY
+267 LLSDSASALY
-277 IYIALGFLVA
+277 IYIALGVLVI
-287 IVMYLQYGYIK
+287 IVMYLQYGYIH
-298 KYYPKIY
+298 KYYPAINKE
-305 SDFSK
+305 FSK

-320 PVILARLF
+320 PVILSRLF
-328 GIISNYLIPLACMPM
+328 GMMSNYIIPLACMPM
-343 LMTLLLNYK
+343 LITLLLNYK
-352 ISLVTS
+352 ISLVFS
-358 MLNVLLIAGAVGF
+358 MLNVILIGGAVGF
-371 NANIIVLAVLNVV
+371 NPNIIILAILNVV
-384 LAGTLLRKM
+384 LGGTLLRKM

-412 LTFCI
+412 LTFSV

-438 AVLSGILTIGLLP
+438 AILSGILTIGVLP

-463 KLLELSNPNSPLLKK
+463 KLLELSNPNNPLLKK

-510 ARIGAYYHDIG
+510 ARIGAYYHDVG
-521 KTKRPYFFRENQI
+521 KTKRPYFFRENQF
-534 GKKNPHDRIKP
+534 GKKNPHDRLKP
-545 EVSSRIILS
+545 EVSSKIIIS
-554 HVKDGVDLAR
+554 HVKDGSELAK
-564 EYNIPKTIE
+564 EYNLPKTIH
-573 DFIATHHGETL
+573 DFIVTHHGETL

-596 ENPDEVKEEDFK
+596 ENPEEVKEEDFK

-618 QGILMLADSCEAAV
+618 QGIVMLADSTEAAV

-653 KLATGQL
+653 KLASGQL

-689 EYPEDNNKKESK
+689 EYPDDNKKEKK

>member
-1 MVMGKFK
+1 MGKLK
-8 KKIWG
+8 EKIFDIF
-13 MLKDYRKIILYI
+13 KDYKKIILYI
-25 LTFVILYGTLMTGL
+25 ITFIVLYCTLMTGII
-39 VTQKYDLKVGD
+39 TRKYDLKVGD

-61 IIDEV
+61 IIDES

-86 TDIQKQS
+86 TDVQKQS
-93 EDKVRGFFNSVEKI
+93 EEKIKGFFSSVEKVL
-107 ISQEKIEAEQDKEKD
+107 AQDKSE
-122 KNQIIE
+122 E
-128 EKAKDIP
+128 EKAKLIP
-135 RTDFKITDSQAKILL
+135 RAPFKITDEQANKIA
-150 SLNESELKNLETICV
+150 SMNAQSTKNLESVCIDGLNKAY
-165 EALTKSYE
+165 EA
-173 TPIEDGNPQ
+173 PIEDGNEQ
-182 DLSDAKKV
+182 DLKDAKKE
-190 YTDYIA
+190 YTDFIS
-196 SSDLSDLQKGIALK
+196 SSDLSDSEKAIALN
-210 FVNVIEPNFFYDKEK
+210 FVNVVEPNFFYDKEK

-233 LKQVSPVMI
+233 LKQVPPVMI
-242 KKNQIVVNEGE
+242 KKNQIVVSEGE
-253 PVTAHQLDLLKALG
+253 PVTAHQLELLGTLG
-267 LLSDSTSSIY
+267 LLSDSASAIC
-277 IYIALGFLVA
+277 IYIALGVLVI
-287 IVMYLQYGYIK
+287 IVMYLQYGYIH
-298 KYYPKIY
+298 KYYTAINKE
-305 SDFSK
+305 FSK

-328 GIISNYLIPLACMPM
+328 GMMSNYIIPLACMPM
-343 LMTLLLNYK
+343 LITLLLNYK
-352 ISLVTS
+352 ISLVFS
-358 MLNVLLIAGAVGF
+358 MLNVILIGGAVGF
-371 NANIIVLAVLNVV
+371 NPNIIILAILNVV
-384 LAGTLLRKM
+384 LGGTLLRKI

-412 LTFCI
+412 LTFSV

-438 AVLSGILTIGLLP
+438 AILSGILTIGVLP

-463 KLLELSNPNSPLLKK
+463 KLLELSNPNNPLLKK

-510 ARIGAYYHDIG
+510 ARIGAYYHDVG
-521 KTKRPYFFRENQI
+521 KTKRPYFFRENQF
-534 GKKNPHDRIKP
+534 GKKNPHDRLKP
-545 EVSSRIILS
+545 EVSSKIIIS
-554 HVKDGVDLAR
+554 HVKDGSELAK
-564 EYNIPKTIE
+564 EYNLPKTIH
-573 DFIATHHGETL
+573 DFIVTHHGETL

-618 QGILMLADSCEAAV
+618 QGIVMLADSTEAAV

-653 KLATGQL
+653 KLASGQL

-689 EYPEDNNKKESK
+689 EYPDDNKKEKK

>member
-1 MVMGKFK
+1 MGKLKEKTFNVF
-8 KKIWG
+8 
-13 MLKDYRKIILYI
+13 KDYKKIILYI
-25 LTFVILYGTLMTGL
+25 ITFIVLYCTLMTGII
-39 VTQKYDLKVGD
+39 TRKYDLKVGD

-61 IIDEV
+61 IIDES

-86 TDIQKQS
+86 TDVQKQS
-93 EDKVRGFFNSVEKI
+93 EEKIKGFFSSVEKVL
-107 ISQEKIEAEQDKEKD
+107 AQDKPE
-122 KNQIIE
+122 E
-128 EKAKDIP
+128 EKAKLIP
-135 RTDFKITDSQAKILL
+135 RVPFKITDAQVNKIASMNEQDIKKLE
-150 SLNESELKNLETICV
+150 SLCIDALNKAY
-165 EALTKSYE
+165 EA
-173 TPIEDGNPQ
+173 PIEDGNNQ
-182 DLSDAKKV
+182 DLKDAKKE
-190 YTDYIA
+190 YTDFIS
-196 SSDLSDLQKGIALK
+196 SSDLSDSEKAIALN
-210 FVNVIEPNFFYDKEK
+210 FVNVVEPNFFYDKEK

-233 LKQVSPVMI
+233 LKQVPPVMI
-242 KKNQIVVNEGE
+242 KKNQIVVSEGE
-253 PVTAHQLDLLKALG
+253 PVTAHQLELLGTLG
-267 LLSDSTSSIY
+267 LLSDSASGIY
-277 IYIALGFLVA
+277 IYIALGILVI
-287 IVMYLQYGYIK
+287 IVMYLQYGYIH
-298 KYYPKIY
+298 KYYPNINKE
-305 SDFSK
+305 FSK

-328 GIISNYLIPLACMPM
+328 GMMSNYIIPLACMPM
-343 LMTLLLNYK
+343 LITLLLNYK
-352 ISLVTS
+352 ISLVFS
-358 MLNVLLIAGAVGF
+358 MLNVILIGGAVGF
-371 NANIIVLAVLNVV
+371 NPNIIILAILNVV
-384 LAGTLLRKM
+384 LGGTLLRKM

-412 LTFCI
+412 LTFSV

-438 AVLSGILTIGLLP
+438 AVLSGILTIGVLP

-463 KLLELSNPNSPLLKK
+463 KLLELSNPNNPLLKK

-510 ARIGAYYHDIG
+510 ARIGAYYHDVG
-521 KTKRPYFFRENQI
+521 KTKRPYFFRENQF
-534 GKKNPHDRIKP
+534 GKKNPHDRLKP
-545 EVSSRIILS
+545 EVSSKIIIS
-554 HVKDGVDLAR
+554 HVKDGSELAK
-564 EYNIPKTIE
+564 EYNLPKTIH
-573 DFIATHHGETL
+573 DFIVTHHGETL

-618 QGILMLADSCEAAV
+618 QGIVMLADSTEAAV

-689 EYPEDNNKKESK
+689 EYPDDNKKEKK

>member
-1 MVMGKFK
+1 MGKLKEKTFD
-8 KKIWG
+8 IF
-13 MLKDYRKIILYI
+13 KDYKKIILYI
-25 LTFVILYGTLMTGL
+25 ITFIVLYCTLMTGII
-39 VTQKYDLKVGD
+39 TRKYDLKVGD

-61 IIDEV
+61 IIDES

-86 TDIQKQS
+86 TDVQKQS
-93 EDKVRGFFNSVEKI
+93 EEKIKGFFSSVEKVL
-107 ISQEKIEAEQDKEKD
+107 AQDKSE
-122 KNQIIE
+122 E
-128 EKAKDIP
+128 EKAKLIP
-135 RTDFKITDSQAKILL
+135 RAPFKITDEQANKIA
-150 SLNESELKNLETICV
+150 SMNAQSTKNLESVCIDGLNKAY
-165 EALTKSYE
+165 EA
-173 TPIEDGNPQ
+173 PIEDGNEQ
-182 DLSDAKKV
+182 DLKDAKKE
-190 YTDYIA
+190 YTDFIS
-196 SSDLSDLQKGIALK
+196 SSDLSDSEKAIALN
-210 FVNVIEPNFFYDKEK
+210 FVNVVEPNFFYDKEK

-233 LKQVSPVMI
+233 LKQVPPVMI
-242 KKNQIVVNEGE
+242 KKNQIVVSEGE
-253 PVTAHQLDLLKALG
+253 PVTAHQLELLGTLG
-267 LLSDSTSSIY
+267 LLSDSASGIY
-277 IYIALGFLVA
+277 IYIALGILVI
-287 IVMYLQYGYIK
+287 IVMYLQYGYIH
-298 KYYPKIY
+298 KYYPNINKE
-305 SDFSK
+305 FSK

-328 GIISNYLIPLACMPM
+328 GMMSNYIIPLACMPM
-343 LMTLLLNYK
+343 LITLLLNYK
-352 ISLVTS
+352 ISLVFS
-358 MLNVLLIAGAVGF
+358 MLNVILIGGAVGF
-371 NANIIVLAVLNVV
+371 NPNIIILAILNVV
-384 LAGTLLRKM
+384 LGGTLLRKM

-412 LTFCI
+412 LTFSV

-438 AVLSGILTIGLLP
+438 AILSGILTIGVLP

-463 KLLELSNPNSPLLKK
+463 KLLELSNPNNPLLKK

-510 ARIGAYYHDIG
+510 ARIGAYYHDVG
-521 KTKRPYFFRENQI
+521 KTKRPYFFRENQF
-534 GKKNPHDRIKP
+534 GKKNPHDRLKP
-545 EVSSRIILS
+545 EASSKIIIS
-554 HVKDGVDLAR
+554 HVKDGSELAK
-564 EYNIPKTIE
+564 EYNLPKTIH
-573 DFIATHHGETL
+573 DFIVTHHGETL

-618 QGILMLADSCEAAV
+618 QGIVMLADSTEAAV

-689 EYPEDNNKKESK
+689 EYPDDNKKEKK

>member
-1 MVMGKFK
+1 MGKLKEKTFD
-8 KKIWG
+8 IF
-13 MLKDYRKIILYI
+13 KDYKKIILYI
-25 LTFVILYGTLMTGL
+25 ITFIVLYCTLMTGII
-39 VTQKYDLKVGD
+39 TRKYDLKVGD

-61 IIDEV
+61 IIDES

-86 TDIQKQS
+86 TDVQKQS
-93 EDKVRGFFNSVEKI
+93 EEKIKGFFSSVEKVL
-107 ISQEKIEAEQDKEKD
+107 AQDKPE
-122 KNQIIE
+122 E
-128 EKAKDIP
+128 EKAKLIP
-135 RTDFKITDSQAKILL
+135 RAPFKITDAQANKIASMNEQSTKKLE
-150 SLNESELKNLETICV
+150 SVCIDGLNKAY
-165 EALTKSYE
+165 EA
-173 TPIEDGNPQ
+173 PIEDGNEQ
-182 DLSDAKKV
+182 DLKEAKKE
-190 YTDYIA
+190 YTDFIS
-196 SSDLSDLQKGIALK
+196 SSDLSDSEKAIALN
-210 FVNVIEPNFFYDKEK
+210 FVNVVEPNFFYDKEK

-233 LKQVSPVMI
+233 LKQVPPVMI
-242 KKNQIVVNEGE
+242 KKNQIVVSEGE
-253 PVTAHQLDLLKALG
+253 PVTAHQLELLGTLG
-267 LLSDSTSSIY
+267 LLSDSASALY
-277 IYIALGFLVA
+277 IYIALGVLVI
-287 IVMYLQYGYIK
+287 IVMYLQYGYIH
-298 KYYPKIY
+298 KYYPNINKE
-305 SDFSK
+305 FSK

-328 GIISNYLIPLACMPM
+328 GMMSNYIIPLACMPM
-343 LMTLLLNYK
+343 LITLLLNYK
-352 ISLVTS
+352 ISLVFS
-358 MLNVLLIAGAVGF
+358 MLNVILIGGAVGF
-371 NANIIVLAVLNVV
+371 NPNIIILAILNVV
-384 LAGTLLRKM
+384 LGGTLLRKM

-412 LTFCI
+412 LTFSV

-438 AVLSGILTIGLLP
+438 AILSGILTIGVLP

-463 KLLELSNPNSPLLKK
+463 KLLELSNPNNPLLKK

-510 ARIGAYYHDIG
+510 ARIGAYYHDVG
-521 KTKRPYFFRENQI
+521 KTKRPYFFRENQF
-534 GKKNPHDRIKP
+534 GKKNPHDRLKP
-545 EVSSRIILS
+545 EVSSKIIIS
-554 HVKDGVDLAR
+554 HVKEGSELAK
-564 EYNIPKTIE
+564 EYNLPKTIH
-573 DFIATHHGETL
+573 DFIVTHHGETL

-596 ENPDEVKEEDFK
+596 ENPEEVKEEDFK

-618 QGILMLADSCEAAV
+618 QGIVMLADSTEAAV

-653 KLATGQL
+653 KLASGQL

-689 EYPEDNNKKESK
+689 EYPDDNKKEKK

>member
-1 MVMGKFK
+1 MGKLKEKTFD
-8 KKIWG
+8 IF
-13 MLKDYRKIILYI
+13 KDYKKIILYI
-25 LTFVILYGTLMTGL
+25 ITFIVLYCTLMTGII
-39 VTQKYDLKVGD
+39 TRKYDLKVGD

-61 IIDEV
+61 IIDES

-86 TDIQKQS
+86 TDVQKQS
-93 EDKVRGFFNSVEKI
+93 EEKIKGFFSSVEKVL
-107 ISQEKIEAEQDKEKD
+107 AQDKPE
-122 KNQIIE
+122 E
-128 EKAKDIP
+128 EKAKLIP
-135 RTDFKITDSQAKILL
+135 RAPFKITDAQANKIASMNEQSTKKLE
-150 SLNESELKNLETICV
+150 SVCIDGLNKAY
-165 EALTKSYE
+165 EA
-173 TPIEDGNPQ
+173 PIEDGNEQ
-182 DLSDAKKV
+182 DLKEAKKE
-190 YTDYIA
+190 YTDFIS
-196 SSDLSDLQKGIALK
+196 SSDLSDSEKAIALN
-210 FVNVIEPNFFYDKEK
+210 FVNVVEPNFFYDKEK

-233 LKQVSPVMI
+233 LKQVPPVMI
-242 KKNQIVVNEGE
+242 KKNQIVVSEGE
-253 PVTAHQLDLLKALG
+253 PVTAHQLELLGTLG
-267 LLSDSTSSIY
+267 LLSDSASGIY
-277 IYIALGFLVA
+277 IYIALGVLVI
-287 IVMYLQYGYIK
+287 IVMYLQYGYIH
-298 KYYPKIY
+298 KYYPAINKE
-305 SDFSK
+305 FSK

-328 GIISNYLIPLACMPM
+328 GMMSNYIIPLACMPM
-343 LMTLLLNYK
+343 LITLLLNYK
-352 ISLVTS
+352 ISLVFS
-358 MLNVLLIAGAVGF
+358 MLNVILIGGAVGF
-371 NANIIVLAVLNVV
+371 NPNIIILAILNVV
-384 LAGTLLRKM
+384 LGGTLLRKM

-412 LTFCI
+412 LTFSV

-438 AVLSGILTIGLLP
+438 AILSGILTIGVLP

-463 KLLELSNPNSPLLKK
+463 KLSNPNNPLLKK

-510 ARIGAYYHDIG
+510 ARIGAYYHDVG
-521 KTKRPYFFRENQI
+521 KTKRPYFFRENQF
-534 GKKNPHDRIKP
+534 GKKNPHDRLKP
-545 EVSSRIILS
+545 EVSSKIIIS
-554 HVKDGVDLAR
+554 HVKDGSELAK
-564 EYNIPKTIE
+564 EYNLPKTIH
-573 DFIATHHGETL
+573 DFIVTHHGETL

-618 QGILMLADSCEAAV
+618 QGIVMLADSTEAAV

-653 KLATGQL
+653 KLASGQL

-689 EYPEDNNKKESK
+689 EYPDDNKKEKK

>member
-1 MVMGKFK
+1 MGKLKEKTFD
-8 KKIWG
+8 IF
-13 MLKDYRKIILYI
+13 KDYKKIILYI
-25 LTFVILYGTLMTGL
+25 ITFIVLYCTLMTGII
-39 VTQKYDLKVGD
+39 TRKYDLKVGD

-61 IIDEV
+61 IIDES

-86 TDIQKQS
+86 TDVQKQS
-93 EDKVRGFFNSVEKI
+93 EEKIKGFFSSVEKVL
-107 ISQEKIEAEQDKEKD
+107 AQDKPE
-122 KNQIIE
+122 E
-128 EKAKDIP
+128 EKAKLIP
-135 RTDFKITDSQAKILL
+135 RAPFKITDAQANKIASMNEQSTKKLE
-150 SLNESELKNLETICV
+150 SVCIDGLNKAY
-165 EALTKSYE
+165 EA
-173 TPIEDGNPQ
+173 PIEDGNEQ
-182 DLSDAKKV
+182 DLKEAKKE
-190 YTDYIA
+190 YTDFIS
-196 SSDLSDLQKGIALK
+196 SSDLSDSEKAIALN
-210 FVNVIEPNFFYDKEK
+210 FVNVVEPNFFYDKEK

-233 LKQVSPVMI
+233 LKQVPPVMI
-242 KKNQIVVNEGE
+242 KKNQIVVSEGE
-253 PVTAHQLDLLKALG
+253 PVTAHQLELLGTLG
-267 LLSDSTSSIY
+267 LLSDSASALY
-277 IYIALGFLVA
+277 IYIALGVLVI
-287 IVMYLQYGYIK
+287 IVMYLQYGYIH
-298 KYYPKIY
+298 KYYPNINKE
-305 SDFSK
+305 FSK

-328 GIISNYLIPLACMPM
+328 GMMSNYIIPLACMPM
-343 LMTLLLNYK
+343 LITLLLNYK
-352 ISLVTS
+352 ISLVFS
-358 MLNVLLIAGAVGF
+358 MLNVILIGGAVGF
-371 NANIIVLAVLNVV
+371 NPNIIILAILNVV
-384 LAGTLLRKM
+384 LGGTLLRKM

-412 LTFCI
+412 LTFSV

-438 AVLSGILTIGLLP
+438 AILSGILTIGVLP

-463 KLLELSNPNSPLLKK
+463 KLLELSNPNNPLLKK

-510 ARIGAYYHDIG
+510 ARIGAYYHDVG
-521 KTKRPYFFRENQI
+521 KTKRPYFFRENQF
-534 GKKNPHDRIKP
+534 GKKNPHDRLKP
-545 EVSSRIILS
+545 EVSSKIIIS
-554 HVKDGVDLAR
+554 HVKDGSELAK
-564 EYNIPKTIE
+564 EYNLPKTIH
-573 DFIATHHGETL
+573 DFIVTHHGETL

-618 QGILMLADSCEAAV
+618 QGIVMLADSTEAAV

-653 KLATGQL
+653 KLASGQL

-689 EYPEDNNKKESK
+689 EYPDDNKKEKK

>member
-1 MVMGKFK
+1 MGKLKEKTFNVF
-8 KKIWG
+8 
-13 MLKDYRKIILYI
+13 KDYKKIILYI
-25 LTFVILYGTLMTGL
+25 ITFIVLYCTLMTGII
-39 VTQKYDLKVGD
+39 TRKYDLKVGD

-61 IIDEV
+61 IIDES

-86 TDIQKQS
+86 TDVQKQS
-93 EDKVRGFFNSVEKI
+93 EEKIKGFFSSVEKVL
-107 ISQEKIEAEQDKEKD
+107 AQDKPE
-122 KNQIIE
+122 E
-128 EKAKDIP
+128 EKAKLIP
-135 RTDFKITDSQAKILL
+135 RVPFKITDAQANKIASMNEQDIKKLE
-150 SLNESELKNLETICV
+150 SLCIDALNKAY
-165 EALTKSYE
+165 EA
-173 TPIEDGNPQ
+173 PIEDGNNQ
-182 DLSDAKKV
+182 DLKDAKKE
-190 YTDYIA
+190 YTDFIS
-196 SSDLSDLQKGIALK
+196 SSDLSDSEKAIALN
-210 FVNVIEPNFFYDKEK
+210 FVNVVEPNFFYDKEK

-233 LKQVSPVMI
+233 LKQVPPVMI
-242 KKNQIVVNEGE
+242 KKNQIVVSEGE
-253 PVTAHQLDLLKALG
+253 PVTAHQLELLGTLG
-267 LLSDSTSSIY
+267 LLSDSASALY
-277 IYIALGFLVA
+277 IYIALGILVI
-287 IVMYLQYGYIK
+287 IVMYLQYGYIH
-298 KYYPKIY
+298 KYYPNINKE
-305 SDFSK
+305 FSK

-328 GIISNYLIPLACMPM
+328 GMMSNYIIPLACMPM
-343 LMTLLLNYK
+343 LITLLLNYK
-352 ISLVTS
+352 ISLVFS
-358 MLNVLLIAGAVGF
+358 MLNVILIGGAVGF
-371 NANIIVLAVLNVV
+371 NPNIIILAILNVV
-384 LAGTLLRKM
+384 LGGTLLRKM

-412 LTFCI
+412 LTFSV

-438 AVLSGILTIGLLP
+438 AVLSGILTIGVLP

-463 KLLELSNPNSPLLKK
+463 KLLELSNPNNPLLKK

-510 ARIGAYYHDIG
+510 ARIGAYYHDVG
-521 KTKRPYFFRENQI
+521 KTKRPYFFRENQF
-534 GKKNPHDRIKP
+534 GKKNPHDRLKP
-545 EVSSRIILS
+545 EVSSKIIIS
-554 HVKDGVDLAR
+554 HVKDGSELAK
-564 EYNIPKTIE
+564 EYNLPKTIH
-573 DFIATHHGETL
+573 DFIVTHHGDTL

-618 QGILMLADSCEAAV
+618 QGIVMLADSTEAAV

-653 KLATGQL
+653 KLASGQL

-689 EYPEDNNKKESK
+689 EYPDDNKKEKK

>member
-1 MVMGKFK
+1 MGKLKEKTFD
-8 KKIWG
+8 IF
-13 MLKDYRKIILYI
+13 KDYKKIILYI
-25 LTFVILYGTLMTGL
+25 ITFIVLYCTLMTGII
-39 VTQKYDLKVGD
+39 TRKYDLKVGD

-61 IIDEV
+61 IIDES

-86 TDIQKQS
+86 TDVQKQS
-93 EDKVRGFFNSVEKI
+93 EEKIKGFFSSVEKVL
-107 ISQEKIEAEQDKEKD
+107 AQDKPE
-122 KNQIIE
+122 E
-128 EKAKDIP
+128 EKAKLIP
-135 RTDFKITDSQAKILL
+135 RAPFKITDAQANKIASMNEQSTKKLE
-150 SLNESELKNLETICV
+150 SVCIDGLNKAY
-165 EALTKSYE
+165 EA
-173 TPIEDGNPQ
+173 PIEDGNEQ
-182 DLSDAKKV
+182 DLKEAKKE
-190 YTDYIA
+190 YTDFIS
-196 SSDLSDLQKGIALK
+196 SSDLSDSEKAIALN
-210 FVNVIEPNFFYDKEK
+210 FVNVVEPNFFYDKEK

-233 LKQVSPVMI
+233 LKQVPPVMI
-242 KKNQIVVNEGE
+242 KKNQIVVSEGE
-253 PVTAHQLDLLKALG
+253 PVTAHQLELLGTLG
-267 LLSDSTSSIY
+267 LLSDSASALY
-277 IYIALGFLVA
+277 IYIALGVLVI
-287 IVMYLQYGYIK
+287 IVMYLQYGYIH
-298 KYYPKIY
+298 KYYPAINKE
-305 SDFSK
+305 FSK

-328 GIISNYLIPLACMPM
+328 GMMSNYIIPLACMPM
-343 LMTLLLNYK
+343 LITLLLNYK
-352 ISLVTS
+352 ISLVFS
-358 MLNVLLIAGAVGF
+358 MLNVILIGGAVGF
-371 NANIIVLAVLNVV
+371 NPNIIILAILNVV
-384 LAGTLLRKM
+384 LGGTLLRKM

-412 LTFCI
+412 LTFSV

-438 AVLSGILTIGLLP
+438 AILSGILTIGVLP

-463 KLLELSNPNSPLLKK
+463 KLLELSNPNNPLLKK

-510 ARIGAYYHDIG
+510 ARIGAYYHDVG
-521 KTKRPYFFRENQI
+521 KTKRPYFFRENQF
-534 GKKNPHDRIKP
+534 GKKNPHDRLKP
-545 EVSSRIILS
+545 EVSSKIIIS
-554 HVKDGVDLAR
+554 HVKDGSELAK
-564 EYNIPKTIE
+564 EYNLPKTIH
-573 DFIATHHGETL
+573 DFIVTHHGETL

-608 YPGPKPMSKE
+608 YPGTKPMSKE
-618 QGILMLADSCEAAV
+618 QGIVMLADSTEAAV

-645 MVNNIIDD
+645 MVNNIIED

-689 EYPEDNNKKESK
+689 EYPDDNKKEKK

>member
-1 MVMGKFK
+1 MGKLKEKTFNVF
-8 KKIWG
+8 
-13 MLKDYRKIILYI
+13 KDYRKIILYI
-25 LTFVILYGTLMTGL
+25 ITFIVLYCTLMTGII
-39 VTQKYDLKVGD
+39 TRKYDLKVGD

-61 IIDEV
+61 IIDES

-86 TDIQKQS
+86 TDVQKQS
-93 EDKVRGFFNSVEKI
+93 EEKIKDYFSSVEKVL
-107 ISQEKIEAEQDKEKD
+107 AQDKTE
-122 KNQIIE
+122 E
-128 EKAKDIP
+128 EKAKLIP
-135 RTDFKITDSQAKILL
+135 RTPFKITDIQANKIASMNDQGIKKLENVCIDA
-150 SLNESELKNLETICV
+150 LNKAY
-165 EALTKSYE
+165 EA
-173 TPIEDGNPQ
+173 PIEDGNEQ
-182 DLSDAKKV
+182 DLKEAKKE
-190 YTDYIA
+190 YTDFIS
-196 SSDLSDLQKGIALK
+196 SSDLNDLEKTIALN

-233 LKQVSPVMI
+233 LKQVPPVMI
-242 KKNQIVVNEGE
+242 KKNQIVVSEGE
-253 PVTAHQLDLLKALG
+253 PVTAHQLELLGTLG
-267 LLSDSTSSIY
+267 LLSDSASALY
-277 IYIALGFLVA
+277 IYIALGVLVI
-287 IVMYLQYGYIK
+287 IVMYLQYGYIH
-298 KYYPKIY
+298 KYYPAINKE
-305 SDFSK
+305 FSK
-310 IVMISILNVF
+310 IFMISILNVF

-328 GIISNYLIPLACMPM
+328 GMMSNYIIPLACMPM
-343 LMTLLLNYK
+343 LITLLLNYK
-352 ISLVTS
+352 ISLVFS
-358 MLNVLLIAGAVGF
+358 MLNVILIGGAVGF
-371 NANIIVLAVLNVV
+371 NPNIIILAILNVV
-384 LAGTLLRKM
+384 LGGTLLRKM

-412 LTFCI
+412 LTFSV

-438 AVLSGILTIGLLP
+438 AILSGILTIGVLP

-463 KLLELSNPNSPLLKK
+463 KLLELSNPNNPLLKK

-510 ARIGAYYHDIG
+510 ARIGAYYHDVG
-521 KTKRPYFFRENQI
+521 KTKRPYFFRENQF
-534 GKKNPHDRIKP
+534 GKKNPHDRLKP
-545 EVSSRIILS
+545 EISSKIIIS
-554 HVKDGVDLAR
+554 HVKEGSELAK
-564 EYNIPKTIE
+564 EYNLPKTIH
-573 DFIATHHGETL
+573 DFIVTHHGETL

-618 QGILMLADSCEAAV
+618 QGIVMLADSTEAAV

-689 EYPEDNNKKESK
+689 EYPDDNKKEKK

>member
-1 MVMGKFK
+1 MGKLKEKTFD
-8 KKIWG
+8 IF
-13 MLKDYRKIILYI
+13 KDYKKIILYI
-25 LTFVILYGTLMTGL
+25 ITFIVLYCTLMTGII
-39 VTQKYDLKVGD
+39 TRKYDLKVGD

-61 IIDEV
+61 IIDES

-86 TDIQKQS
+86 TDVQKQS
-93 EDKVRGFFNSVEKI
+93 EEKIKGFFSSVEKVL
-107 ISQEKIEAEQDKEKD
+107 AQDKPE
-122 KNQIIE
+122 E
-128 EKAKDIP
+128 EKAKLIP
-135 RTDFKITDSQAKILL
+135 RAPFKITDAQANKISSMNEQSTKKLE
-150 SLNESELKNLETICV
+150 SVCIDGLNKAY
-165 EALTKSYE
+165 EA
-173 TPIEDGNPQ
+173 PIEDGNEQ
-182 DLSDAKKV
+182 DLKEAKKE
-190 YTDYIA
+190 YTDFIS
-196 SSDLSDLQKGIALK
+196 SSDLSDSEKDIALN
-210 FVNVIEPNFFYDKEK
+210 FVNVVEPNFFYDKEK

-233 LKQVSPVMI
+233 LKQVPPVMI
-242 KKNQIVVNEGE
+242 KKNQIVVSEGE
-253 PVTAHQLDLLKALG
+253 PVTAHQLELLGTLG
-267 LLSDSTSSIY
+267 LLSDSASALY
-277 IYIALGFLVA
+277 IYIALGVLVI
-287 IVMYLQYGYIK
+287 IVMYLQYGYIH
-298 KYYPKIY
+298 KYYPAINKE
-305 SDFSK
+305 FSK

-328 GIISNYLIPLACMPM
+328 GMMSNYIIPLACMPM
-343 LMTLLLNYK
+343 LITLLLNYK
-352 ISLVTS
+352 ISLVFS
-358 MLNVLLIAGAVGF
+358 MLNVILIGGAVGF
-371 NANIIVLAVLNVV
+371 NPNIIILAILNVV
-384 LAGTLLRKM
+384 LGGTLLRKM

-412 LTFCI
+412 LTFSV

-438 AVLSGILTIGLLP
+438 AILSGILTIGVLP

-463 KLLELSNPNSPLLKK
+463 KLLELSNPNNPLLKK

-510 ARIGAYYHDIG
+510 ARIGAYYHDVG
-521 KTKRPYFFRENQI
+521 KTKRPYFFRENQF
-534 GKKNPHDRIKP
+534 GKKNPHDRLKP
-545 EVSSRIILS
+545 EVSSKIIIS
-554 HVKDGVDLAR
+554 HVKDGSELAK
-564 EYNIPKTIE
+564 EYNLPKTIH
-573 DFIATHHGETL
+573 DFIVTHHGETL

-618 QGILMLADSCEAAV
+618 QGIVMLADSTEAAV

-653 KLATGQL
+653 KLASGQL
-660 DNCDLTLRDISKIK
+660 DNCALTLRDISKIK

-689 EYPEDNNKKESK
+689 EYPDDNKKEKK

>member
-1 MVMGKFK
+1 MGKLKEKTFNVF
-8 KKIWG
+8 
-13 MLKDYRKIILYI
+13 KDYKKIILYI
-25 LTFVILYGTLMTGL
+25 ITFIVLYCTLMTGII
-39 VTQKYDLKVGD
+39 TRKYDLKVGD

-61 IIDEV
+61 IIDES

-86 TDIQKQS
+86 TDVQKQS
-93 EDKVRGFFNSVEKI
+93 EEKIKGFFSSVEKVL
-107 ISQEKIEAEQDKEKD
+107 AQDKPE
-122 KNQIIE
+122 E
-128 EKAKDIP
+128 EKAKLIP
-135 RTDFKITDSQAKILL
+135 RAPFKITDAQANKIASMNEQSTKKLE
-150 SLNESELKNLETICV
+150 SVCIDGLNKAY
-165 EALTKSYE
+165 EA
-173 TPIEDGNPQ
+173 PIEDGNNQ
-182 DLSDAKKV
+182 DLKDAKKE
-190 YTDYIA
+190 YTDFIS
-196 SSDLSDLQKGIALK
+196 SSDLSDSEKAIALN
-210 FVNVIEPNFFYDKEK
+210 FVNVVEPNFFYDKEK

-233 LKQVSPVMI
+233 LKQVPPVMI
-242 KKNQIVVNEGE
+242 KKNQIVVSEGE
-253 PVTAHQLDLLKALG
+253 PVTAHQLELLGTLG
-267 LLSDSTSSIY
+267 LLSDSASGIY
-277 IYIALGFLVA
+277 IYIALGILVI
-287 IVMYLQYGYIK
+287 IVMYLQYGYIH
-298 KYYPKIY
+298 KYYPNINKE
-305 SDFSK
+305 FSK

-328 GIISNYLIPLACMPM
+328 GMMSNYIIPLACMPM
-343 LMTLLLNYK
+343 LITLLLNYK
-352 ISLVTS
+352 ISLVFS
-358 MLNVLLIAGAVGF
+358 MLNVILIGGAVGF
-371 NANIIVLAVLNVV
+371 NPNIIILAILNVV
-384 LAGTLLRKM
+384 LGGTLLRKM

-412 LTFCI
+412 LTFSV

-438 AVLSGILTIGLLP
+438 AVLSGILTIGVLP

-463 KLLELSNPNSPLLKK
+463 KLLELSNPNNPLLKK

-510 ARIGAYYHDIG
+510 ARIGAYYHDVG
-521 KTKRPYFFRENQI
+521 KTKRPYFFRENQF
-534 GKKNPHDRIKP
+534 GKKNPHDRLKP
-545 EVSSRIILS
+545 EVSSKIIIS
-554 HVKDGVDLAR
+554 HVKDGSELAK
-564 EYNIPKTIE
+564 EYNLPKTIH
-573 DFIATHHGETL
+573 DFIVTHHGETL

-618 QGILMLADSCEAAV
+618 QGIVMLADSTEAAV

-653 KLATGQL
+653 KLASGQL

-689 EYPEDNNKKESK
+689 EYPDDNKKEKK

>member
-1 MVMGKFK
+1 MGKLK
-8 KKIWG
+8 EKIFDIF
-13 MLKDYRKIILYI
+13 KDYKKIILYI
-25 LTFVILYGTLMTGL
+25 ITFIVLYCTLMTSII
-39 VTQKYDLKVGD
+39 TRKYDLKVGD
-50 IPKSDIKAHRE
+50 IPKSDIKAYRE
-61 IIDEV
+61 IIDES

-86 TDIQKQS
+86 TDVQKQS
-93 EDKVRGFFNSVEKI
+93 EEKIKGFFSSVEKVL
-107 ISQEKIEAEQDKEKD
+107 AQDKSE
-122 KNQIIE
+122 E
-128 EKAKDIP
+128 EKAKLIP
-135 RTDFKITDSQAKILL
+135 RAPFKITDEQANKIA
-150 SLNESELKNLETICV
+150 SMNAQSTKNLESVCIDGLNKAY
-165 EALTKSYE
+165 EA
-173 TPIEDGNPQ
+173 PIEDGNEQ
-182 DLSDAKKV
+182 DLKDAKKE
-190 YTDYIA
+190 YTDFIS
-196 SSDLSDLQKGIALK
+196 SSDLSDSEKAIALN
-210 FVNVIEPNFFYDKEK
+210 FVNVVEPNFFYDKEK

-233 LKQVSPVMI
+233 LKQVPPVMI
-242 KKNQIVVNEGE
+242 KKNQIVVSEGE
-253 PVTAHQLDLLKALG
+253 PVTAHQLELLGTLG
-267 LLSDSTSSIY
+267 LLSDSASAIC
-277 IYIALGFLVA
+277 IYIALGVLVI
-287 IVMYLQYGYIK
+287 IVMYLQYGYIH
-298 KYYPKIY
+298 KYYTAINKE
-305 SDFSK
+305 FSK

-328 GIISNYLIPLACMPM
+328 GMMSNYIIPLACMPM
-343 LMTLLLNYK
+343 LITLLLNYK
-352 ISLVTS
+352 ISLVFS
-358 MLNVLLIAGAVGF
+358 MLNVILIGGAVGF
-371 NANIIVLAVLNVV
+371 NPNIIILAILNVV
-384 LAGTLLRKM
+384 LGGTLLRKM

-412 LTFCI
+412 LTFSV

-438 AVLSGILTIGLLP
+438 AILSGILTIGVLP

-463 KLLELSNPNSPLLKK
+463 KLLELSNPNNPLLKK

-510 ARIGAYYHDIG
+510 ARIGAYYHDVG
-521 KTKRPYFFRENQI
+521 KTKRPYFFRENQF
-534 GKKNPHDRIKP
+534 GKKNPHDRLKP
-545 EVSSRIILS
+545 EVSSKIIIS
-554 HVKDGVDLAR
+554 HVKDGSELAK
-564 EYNIPKTIE
+564 EYNLPKTIH
-573 DFIATHHGETL
+573 DFIVTHHGETL

-618 QGILMLADSCEAAV
+618 QGIVMLADSTEAAV

-653 KLATGQL
+653 KLASGQL

-689 EYPEDNNKKESK
+689 EYPDDNKKEKK

>member
-1 MVMGKFK
+1 MGKLKEKTFD
-8 KKIWG
+8 IF
-13 MLKDYRKIILYI
+13 KDYKKIILYI
-25 LTFVILYGTLMTGL
+25 ITFIVLYCTLMTGII
-39 VTQKYDLKVGD
+39 TRKYDLKVGD

-61 IIDEV
+61 IIDES

-86 TDIQKQS
+86 TDVQKQS
-93 EDKVRGFFNSVEKI
+93 EEKIKGFFSSVEKVL
-107 ISQEKIEAEQDKEKD
+107 AQDKPE
-122 KNQIIE
+122 E
-128 EKAKDIP
+128 EKAKLIP
-135 RTDFKITDSQAKILL
+135 RAPFKITDAQANKFASMNEQSTKKLESVCIDG
-150 SLNESELKNLETICV
+150 LNKAY
-165 EALTKSYE
+165 EA
-173 TPIEDGNPQ
+173 PIEDGNEQ
-182 DLSDAKKV
+182 DLKEAKKE
-190 YTDYIA
+190 YTDFIS
-196 SSDLSDLQKGIALK
+196 SSDLSDSEKDIALN
-210 FVNVIEPNFFYDKEK
+210 FVNVVEPNFFYDKEK

-233 LKQVSPVMI
+233 LKQVPPVMI
-242 KKNQIVVNEGE
+242 KKNQIVVSEGE
-253 PVTAHQLDLLKALG
+253 PVTAHQLELLGTLG
-267 LLSDSTSSIY
+267 LLSDSASALY
-277 IYIALGFLVA
+277 IYIALGVLVI
-287 IVMYLQYGYIK
+287 IVMYLQYGYIH
-298 KYYPKIY
+298 KYYPAINKE
-305 SDFSK
+305 FSK

-328 GIISNYLIPLACMPM
+328 GMMSNYIIPLACMPM
-343 LMTLLLNYK
+343 LITLLLNYK
-352 ISLVTS
+352 ISLVFS
-358 MLNVLLIAGAVGF
+358 MLNVILIGGAVGF
-371 NANIIVLAVLNVV
+371 NPNIIILAILNVV
-384 LAGTLLRKM
+384 LGGTLLRKM

-412 LTFCI
+412 LTFSV

-438 AVLSGILTIGLLP
+438 AILSGILTIGVLP

-463 KLLELSNPNSPLLKK
+463 KLLELSNPNNPLLKK

-510 ARIGAYYHDIG
+510 ARIGAYYHDVG
-521 KTKRPYFFRENQI
+521 KTKRPYFFRENQF
-534 GKKNPHDRIKP
+534 GKKNPHDRLKP
-545 EVSSRIILS
+545 EVSSKIIIS
-554 HVKDGVDLAR
+554 HVKDGSELAK
-564 EYNIPKTIE
+564 EYNLPKTIH
-573 DFIATHHGETL
+573 DFIVTHHGETL

-596 ENPDEVKEEDFK
+596 ENPGEVKEEDFK

-618 QGILMLADSCEAAV
+618 QGIVMLADSTEAAV

-653 KLATGQL
+653 KLASGQL

-689 EYPEDNNKKESK
+689 EYPDDNKKEKK

>member
-1 MVMGKFK
+1 MGKLKEKTFD
-8 KKIWG
+8 IF
-13 MLKDYRKIILYI
+13 KDYKKIILYI
-25 LTFVILYGTLMTGL
+25 ITFIVLYCTLMTGII
-39 VTQKYDLKVGD
+39 TRKYDLKVGD

-61 IIDEV
+61 IIDES
-66 ATEARK
+66 ATEAIK

-86 TDIQKQS
+86 TDVQKQS
-93 EDKVRGFFNSVEKI
+93 EEKIKGFFSSVEKVL
-107 ISQEKIEAEQDKEKD
+107 AQDKPE
-122 KNQIIE
+122 E
-128 EKAKDIP
+128 EKAKLIP
-135 RTDFKITDSQAKILL
+135 RAPFKITDAQANKIASMNEQSTKKLE
-150 SLNESELKNLETICV
+150 SVCIDGLNKAY
-165 EALTKSYE
+165 EA
-173 TPIEDGNPQ
+173 PIEDGNEQ
-182 DLSDAKKV
+182 DLKEAKKE
-190 YTDYIA
+190 YTDFIS
-196 SSDLSDLQKGIALK
+196 SSDLSDSEKAIALN
-210 FVNVIEPNFFYDKEK
+210 FVNVVEPNFFYDKEK

-233 LKQVSPVMI
+233 LKQVPPVMI
-242 KKNQIVVNEGE
+242 KKNQIVVSEGE
-253 PVTAHQLDLLKALG
+253 PVTAHQLELLGTLG
-267 LLSDSTSSIY
+267 LLSDSASALY
-277 IYIALGFLVA
+277 IYIALGVLVI
-287 IVMYLQYGYIK
+287 IVMYLQYGYIH
-298 KYYPKIY
+298 KYYPAINKE
-305 SDFSK
+305 FSK

-328 GIISNYLIPLACMPM
+328 GMMSNYIIPLACMPM
-343 LMTLLLNYK
+343 LITLLLNYK
-352 ISLVTS
+352 ISLVFS
-358 MLNVLLIAGAVGF
+358 MLNVILIGGAVGF
-371 NANIIVLAVLNVV
+371 NPNIIILAILNVV
-384 LAGTLLRKM
+384 LGGTLLRKM

-412 LTFCI
+412 LTFSV

-438 AVLSGILTIGLLP
+438 AILSGILTIGVLP

-463 KLLELSNPNSPLLKK
+463 KLLELSNPNNPLLKK

-495 LAELAAEQVGGNPLL
+495 LAELAAEKVGGNPLL
-510 ARIGAYYHDIG
+510 ARIGAYYHDVG
-521 KTKRPYFFRENQI
+521 KTKRPYFFRENQF
-534 GKKNPHDRIKP
+534 GKKNPHDRLKP
-545 EVSSRIILS
+545 EVSSKIIIS
-554 HVKDGVDLAR
+554 HVKDGSELAK
-564 EYNIPKTIE
+564 EYNLPKTIH
-573 DFIATHHGETL
+573 DFIVTHHGETL

-596 ENPDEVKEEDFK
+596 ENPEEVKEEDFK

-618 QGILMLADSCEAAV
+618 QGIVMLADSTEAAV

-653 KLATGQL
+653 KLASGQL

-689 EYPEDNNKKESK
+689 EYPDDNKKEKK

>member
-1 MVMGKFK
+1 MGKLKEKTFD
-8 KKIWG
+8 IF
-13 MLKDYRKIILYI
+13 KDYKKIILYI
-25 LTFVILYGTLMTGL
+25 ITFIVLYCTLMTGII
-39 VTQKYDLKVGD
+39 TRKYDLKVGD

-61 IIDEV
+61 IIDES

-86 TDIQKQS
+86 TDVQKQS
-93 EDKVRGFFNSVEKI
+93 EEKIKGFFSSVEKVL
-107 ISQEKIEAEQDKEKD
+107 AQDKSE
-122 KNQIIE
+122 E
-128 EKAKDIP
+128 EKAKLIP
-135 RTDFKITDSQAKILL
+135 RAPFKITDEQANKIA
-150 SLNESELKNLETICV
+150 SMNAQSTKNLESVCIDGLNKAY
-165 EALTKSYE
+165 EA
-173 TPIEDGNPQ
+173 PIEDGNEQ
-182 DLSDAKKV
+182 DLKDAKKE
-190 YTDYIA
+190 YTDFIS
-196 SSDLSDLQKGIALK
+196 SSDLSDSEKAIALN
-210 FVNVIEPNFFYDKEK
+210 FVNVVEPNFFYDKEK

-233 LKQVSPVMI
+233 LKQVPPVII
-242 KKNQIVVNEGE
+242 KKNQIVVSEGE
-253 PVTAHQLDLLKALG
+253 PVTAHQLELLGTLG
-267 LLSDSTSSIY
+267 LLSDSASAIC
-277 IYIALGFLVA
+277 IYIALGVLVI
-287 IVMYLQYGYIK
+287 IVMYLQYGYIH
-298 KYYPKIY
+298 KYYTAINKE
-305 SDFSK
+305 FSK

-328 GIISNYLIPLACMPM
+328 GMMSNYIIPLACMPM
-343 LMTLLLNYK
+343 LITLLLNYK
-352 ISLVTS
+352 ISLVFS
-358 MLNVLLIAGAVGF
+358 MLNVILIGGAVGF
-371 NANIIVLAVLNVV
+371 NPNIIILAILNVV
-384 LAGTLLRKM
+384 LGGTLLRKM

-412 LTFCI
+412 LTFSV

-438 AVLSGILTIGLLP
+438 AILSGILTIGVLP

-463 KLLELSNPNSPLLKK
+463 KLLELSNPNNPLLKK

-510 ARIGAYYHDIG
+510 ARIGAYYHDVG
-521 KTKRPYFFRENQI
+521 KTKRPYFFRENQF
-534 GKKNPHDRIKP
+534 GKKNPHDRLKP
-545 EVSSRIILS
+545 EASSKIIIS
-554 HVKDGVDLAR
+554 HVKDGSELAK
-564 EYNIPKTIE
+564 EYNLPKTIH
-573 DFIATHHGETL
+573 DFIVTHHGETL

-618 QGILMLADSCEAAV
+618 QGIVMLADSTEAAV

-653 KLATGQL
+653 KLASGQL

-689 EYPEDNNKKESK
+689 EYPDDNKKEKK

>member
-1 MVMGKFK
+1 MGNLKE
-8 KKIWG
+8 KIWG

-25 LTFVILYGTLMTGL
+25 LTFIIMYGILMTGL

-61 IIDEV
+61 IIDET
-66 ATEARK
+66 ATDARK
-72 KEAEEKVDKQYSLR
+72 KEAEEKVDKQYSLS

-93 EDKVRGFFNSVEKI
+93 EDKVKSFFNSVEKI
-107 ISQEKIEAEQDKEKD
+107 ISQEKTESEQDKEKD
-122 KNQIIE
+122 KEQILN
-128 EKAKDIP
+128 EKAKLVP
-135 RTDFKITDSQAKILL
+135 RTDFKITDSEAKVLV
-150 SLNESELKNLETICV
+150 SLTDSEIKNLETISI

-173 TPIEDGNPQ
+173 TPIEDGNSQ
-182 DLSDAKKV
+182 DLKDAKKI
-190 YTDYIA
+190 YTDYIDD
-196 SSDLSDLQKGIALK
+196 SDLKNSKKNIALK
-210 FVNVIEPNFFYDKEK
+210 FVTAIQPNFFYDEKK
-225 TDELIKET
+225 TDEIIKET
-233 LKQVSPVMI
+233 LKQVPPVMI
-242 KKNQIVVNEGE
+242 KKNQIVVSEGE

-267 LLSDSTSSIY
+267 LLSDSNSSIY

-287 IVMYLQYGYIK
+287 IVMYLQYGYIN
-298 KYYPKIY
+298 KYYPKTN

-320 PVILARLF
+320 PVVLARLF
-328 GIISNYLIPLACMPM
+328 GMISNYLIPLACMPM

-358 MLNVLLIAGAVGF
+358 MLNIILISGAVGF
-371 NANIIVLAVLNVV
+371 NPNIIVLAILNVV

-404 TVAVLSSI
+404 KIAVLSSLI
-412 LTFCI
+412 TFCV

-433 FAAAG
+433 YAAVG
-438 AVLSGILTIGLLP
+438 SVLSGIFAIGLLP

-463 KLLELSNPNSPLLKK
+463 KLLELSNPNNPLLKK

-495 LAELAAEQVGGNPLL
+495 LAELAAEKVGGNPLL
-510 ARIGAYYHDIG
+510 ARIGAYYHDVG

-545 EVSSRIILS
+545 EVSSKIILS
-554 HVKDGVDLAR
+554 HVKDGVELAK
-564 EYNIPKTIE
+564 EYNLPKTIE
-573 DFIATHHGETL
+573 NFISTHHGETL

-618 QGILMLADSCEAAV
+618 EGIVMLADSSEAAV

-660 DNCDLTLRDISKIK
+660 DNCDLTLRDINKIK

-689 EYPEDNNKKESK
+689 EYPEDNKKKESK

>member
-1 MVMGKFK
+1 MGKLKEKTFD
-8 KKIWG
+8 IF
-13 MLKDYRKIILYI
+13 KDYKKIILYI
-25 LTFVILYGTLMTGL
+25 ITFIVLYCTLMTGII
-39 VTQKYDLKVGD
+39 TRKYDLKVGD

-61 IIDEV
+61 IIDES

-86 TDIQKQS
+86 TDVQKQS
-93 EDKVRGFFNSVEKI
+93 EEKIKGFFSSVEKVL
-107 ISQEKIEAEQDKEKD
+107 AQDKPE
-122 KNQIIE
+122 E
-128 EKAKDIP
+128 EKAKLIP
-135 RTDFKITDSQAKILL
+135 RAPFKITDAQANKIASMNEQSTKKLE
-150 SLNESELKNLETICV
+150 SVCIDGLNKAY
-165 EALTKSYE
+165 EA
-173 TPIEDGNPQ
+173 PIEDGNEQ
-182 DLSDAKKV
+182 DLKEAKKE
-190 YTDYIA
+190 YTDFIS
-196 SSDLSDLQKGIALK
+196 SSDLSDSEKAIALN
-210 FVNVIEPNFFYDKEK
+210 FVNVVEPNFFYDKEK

-233 LKQVSPVMI
+233 LKQVPPVMI
-242 KKNQIVVNEGE
+242 KKNQIVVSEGE
-253 PVTAHQLDLLKALG
+253 PVTAHQLELLGTLG
-267 LLSDSTSSIY
+267 LLSDSASALY
-277 IYIALGFLVA
+277 IYIALGVLVI
-287 IVMYLQYGYIK
+287 IVMYLQYGYIH
-298 KYYPKIY
+298 KYYPAINKE
-305 SDFSK
+305 FSK

-328 GIISNYLIPLACMPM
+328 GMMSNYIIPLACMPM
-343 LMTLLLNYK
+343 LITLLLNYK
-352 ISLVTS
+352 ISLVFS
-358 MLNVLLIAGAVGF
+358 MLNVILIGGAVGF
-371 NANIIVLAVLNVV
+371 NPNIIILAILNVV
-384 LAGTLLRKM
+384 LGGTLLRKM

-412 LTFCI
+412 LTFSV

-438 AVLSGILTIGLLP
+438 AILSGILTIGVLP

-463 KLLELSNPNSPLLKK
+463 KLLELSNPNNPLLKK

-510 ARIGAYYHDIG
+510 ARIGAYYHDVG
-521 KTKRPYFFRENQI
+521 KTNRPYFFRENQF
-534 GKKNPHDRIKP
+534 GKKNPHDRLKP
-545 EVSSRIILS
+545 EVSSKIIIS
-554 HVKDGVDLAR
+554 HVKEGSELAK
-564 EYNIPKTIE
+564 EYNLPKTIH
-573 DFIATHHGETL
+573 DFIVTHHGETL

-618 QGILMLADSCEAAV
+618 QGIVMLADSTEAAV

-653 KLATGQL
+653 KLASGQL

-689 EYPEDNNKKESK
+689 EYPDDNKKEKK